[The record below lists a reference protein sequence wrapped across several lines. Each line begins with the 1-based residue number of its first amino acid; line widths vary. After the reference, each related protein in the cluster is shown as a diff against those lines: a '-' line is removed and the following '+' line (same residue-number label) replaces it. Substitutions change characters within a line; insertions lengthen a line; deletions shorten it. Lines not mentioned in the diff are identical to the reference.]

1 MKTFF
6 IKNYVLFENFQKLCQ
21 GKKIKFI
28 FRIFE
33 AMNNHFFDLIEH
45 TNRSVFL
52 TGKAGTGKTT
62 FLNDFVKRT
71 KKKYIVVAPTGIAAI
86 NAGGVTIHSM
96 FGLPLRTFLPTTD
109 RIDGSLANNI
119 ADLMPHF
126 KYRKD
131 KLKLLREIEV
141 LIIDEVS
148 MLRADVLDMMDF
160 SLRFIR
166 RNNQRFGGVQML
178 FIGDLYQLPPVV
190 RDEHILKICYDSP
203 FFFDSLAVK
212 DIPLLTIELT
222 KVYRQSDEDF
232 LEILNAIR
240 DGDTANIDF
249 DLLNKRY
256 DPDFDMGNESYVY
269 LCSHNKMADEINQE
283 KLAEIKV
290 TPNTYEAKLFGDF
303 KENQYPNEQ
312 FLELKIGAQVMFI
325 RNDISGEKK
334 YFNGKL
340 GEISAL
346 DENEIKVVL
355 DGSER
360 EITVKRE
367 VWEQK
372 KYFLDTE
379 KNIQEEVL
387 GSFEQFPIKLAW
399 AVTIHKSQGLTFD
412 KVIIDAGKSFTAGQV
427 YVALS
432 RCRTLEGIVLKSRIT
447 PDVIF
452 KDNRI
457 LQFQGNTLA
466 NDNVEAILN
475 KEKYDY
481 SIRKVLRTVNC
492 LWFLKEVEDWNQLSI
507 TTKSIDHVKTKQL
520 YVQLKHEIVN
530 LGKIF
535 EKLERVISQKVN
547 NFIEQKEE
555 WSEIENKTKGAV
567 NFFFVEIR
575 DKVFNPLKEFYAE
588 IKGAKGLKQYNEEFR
603 NWLED
608 IEEYLNSL
616 KEAYLLETKLLDEKN
631 DKEISMKIAKVP
643 SQVLTF
649 QLFEQGKTIGEIAL
663 ERGLVKETVIGHL
676 AKFAEQGLLD
686 IARVITSDKIKAFET
701 EFYKNPHETLS
712 DWKNALPSSFE
723 FNEIRILINH
733 YNFLK
738 DKNKA

>member
-1 MKTFF
+1 MR
-6 IKNYVLFENFQKLCQ
+6 NF
-21 GKKIKFI
+21 G
-28 FRIFE
+28 

-62 FLNDFVKRT
+62 FLNDFVKKTR
-71 KKKYIVVAPTGIAAI
+71 KKYIVVAPTGIAAI

-131 KLKLLREIEV
+131 KLKLLREVEV

-190 RDEHILKICYDSP
+190 RDEHILKICYHSP
-203 FFFDSLAVK
+203 FFFDSHAVK

-222 KVYRQSDEDF
+222 KVYRQSDEKF
-232 LEILNAIR
+232 LDILNAIR
-240 DGDTANIDF
+240 DGDVANINF
-249 DLLNKRY
+249 DVLNERY
-256 DPDFDMGNESYVY
+256 DPDFKAGTDSYVY
-269 LCSHNKMADEINQE
+269 LCSHNKMADEINQQ
-283 KLAEIKV
+283 KLEEIDLTVK
-290 TPNTYEAKLFGDF
+290 TYEAKLFGDF
-303 KENQYPNEQ
+303 KENQFPNEQ
-312 FLELKIGAQVMFI
+312 FLELKVGAQVMFI

-340 GEISAL
+340 GEIMSL
-346 DENEIKVVL
+346 DDNEIKVVL

-360 EITVKRE
+360 EIVVKRE

-379 KNIQEEVL
+379 KNIKEEVL

-412 KVIIDAGKSFTAGQV
+412 NVIIDAGKSFTAGQV

-432 RCRTLEGIVLKSRIT
+432 RCRTLEGIVLKSKIT
-447 PDVIF
+447 PEVIF

-457 LQFQGNTLA
+457 LQFQGNTFA

-475 KEKYDY
+475 REKYDY
-481 SIRKVLRTVNC
+481 SIKKVLRTVNC
-492 LWFLKEVEDWNQLSI
+492 LWFLNEVEEWNKLSI
-507 TTKSIDHVKTKQL
+507 TTKSIDHVKTNQL
-520 YVQLKHEIVN
+520 YLQLKHEIVN

-547 NFIEQKEE
+547 NFIENKEE
-555 WSEIENKTKGAV
+555 WSEIEGKTKGAV
-567 NFFFVEIR
+567 NFFFTEIR

-588 IKGAKGLKQYNEEFR
+588 IKGTKGLKQYNEEFR
-603 NWLED
+603 DWLED
-608 IEEYLNSL
+608 TEEYLNSL
-616 KEAYLLETKLLDEKN
+616 KEVHLLETKLLDEKN
-631 DKEISMKIAKVP
+631 DKEINLKIAKVP

-649 QLFEQGKTIGEIAL
+649 QLFEQGKTIGEIAM

-686 IARVITSDKIKAFET
+686 ISRVITSDKIKAFEN
-701 EFYKNPHETLS
+701 EFYKNPHETLTE
-712 DWKNALPSSFE
+712 WKNALPNDFE

-733 YNFLK
+733 YTFK
-738 DKNKA
+738 KEKNDSM

>member
-1 MKTFF
+1 
-6 IKNYVLFENFQKLCQ
+6 
-21 GKKIKFI
+21 
-28 FRIFE
+28 
-33 AMNNHFFDLIEH
+33 MNNHFFDLIEH

-62 FLNDFVKRT
+62 FLNDFVKKTR
-71 KKKYIVVAPTGIAAI
+71 KKYIVVAPTGIAAI

-131 KLKLLREIEV
+131 KLKLLREVEV

-190 RDEHILKICYDSP
+190 RDEHILKMCYQSP
-203 FFFDSLAVK
+203 FFFDSLAIK

-222 KVYRQSDEDF
+222 KVYRQSDEKF
-232 LEILNAIR
+232 LDILNAIR
-240 DGDTANIDF
+240 DGDVANINF
-249 DLLNKRY
+249 EELNKRY
-256 DPDFDMGNESYVY
+256 DPDFKAGTESYVY

-283 KLAEIKV
+283 KLEEIDLTVK
-290 TPNTYEAKLFGDF
+290 TYEAKLFGDF
-303 KENQYPNEQ
+303 KENQFPNEQ
-312 FLELKIGAQVMFI
+312 FLELKVGAQVMFI
-325 RNDISGEKK
+325 RNDITGEKK

-346 DENEIKVVL
+346 DDNEIKVVL
-355 DGSER
+355 NGSER

-379 KNIQEEVL
+379 KNIKEEVL

-412 KVIIDAGKSFTAGQV
+412 NVIIDAGKSFTAGQV

-432 RCRTLEGIVLKSRIT
+432 RCRTLEGIVLKSKIT
-447 PDVIF
+447 PEVIF

-457 LQFQGNTLA
+457 LQFQGSTLA

-475 KEKYDY
+475 REKYDY
-481 SIRKVLRTVNC
+481 SIKKVLRTVNC
-492 LWFLKEVEDWNQLSI
+492 LWFLNEVEEWNKLSI
-507 TTKSIDHVKTKQL
+507 TTKSIDHVKTNQL
-520 YVQLKHEIVN
+520 YLQLKHEIVN

-547 NFIEQKEE
+547 NFIENKEE
-555 WSEIENKTKGAV
+555 WSEIESKTKGAV
-567 NFFFVEIR
+567 NFFFTEIR

-608 IEEYLNSL
+608 TEEYLNSL
-616 KEAYLLETKLLDEKN
+616 KEIHLLETKLLDEKN
-631 DKEISMKIAKVP
+631 DKEINLKIAKVP

-649 QLFEQGKTIGEIAL
+649 QLFEQGKTIGEIAM

-686 IARVITSDKIKAFET
+686 ISRVITSDKIKAFEK
-701 EFYKNPHETLS
+701 EFYENPHETLTE
-712 DWKNALPSSFE
+712 WKNALPNDFE

-733 YNFLK
+733 YNFK
-738 DKNKA
+738 KEKER

>member
-1 MKTFF
+1 
-6 IKNYVLFENFQKLCQ
+6 
-21 GKKIKFI
+21 
-28 FRIFE
+28 
-33 AMNNHFFDLIEH
+33 MNNHFFDLIEH

-62 FLNDFVKRT
+62 FLNDFVKKTR
-71 KKKYIVVAPTGIAAI
+71 KKYIVVAPTGIAAI

-131 KLKLLREIEV
+131 KLKLLREVEV

-190 RDEHILKICYDSP
+190 RDEHILKICYHSP
-203 FFFDSLAVK
+203 FFFDSHAVK

-222 KVYRQSDEDF
+222 KVYRQSDEKF
-232 LEILNAIR
+232 LDILNAIR
-240 DGDTANIDF
+240 DGDVANINF
-249 DLLNKRY
+249 DVLNERY
-256 DPDFDMGNESYVY
+256 DPDFKAGTDSYVY
-269 LCSHNKMADEINQE
+269 LCSHNKMADEINQQ
-283 KLAEIKV
+283 KLEEIDLTVK
-290 TPNTYEAKLFGDF
+290 TYEAKLFGDF
-303 KENQYPNEQ
+303 KENQFPNEQ
-312 FLELKIGAQVMFI
+312 FLELKVGAQVMFI

-340 GEISAL
+340 GEIMSL
-346 DENEIKVVL
+346 DDNEIKVVL

-360 EITVKRE
+360 EIVVKRE

-379 KNIQEEVL
+379 KNIKEEVL

-412 KVIIDAGKSFTAGQV
+412 NVIIDAGKSFTAGQV

-432 RCRTLEGIVLKSRIT
+432 RCRTLEGIVLKSKIT
-447 PDVIF
+447 PEVIF

-457 LQFQGNTLA
+457 LQFQGNTFA

-475 KEKYDY
+475 REKYDY
-481 SIRKVLRTVNC
+481 SIKKVLRTVNC
-492 LWFLKEVEDWNQLSI
+492 LWFLNEVEEWNKLSI
-507 TTKSIDHVKTKQL
+507 TTKSIDHVKTNQL
-520 YVQLKHEIVN
+520 YLQLKHEIVN

-547 NFIEQKEE
+547 NFIENKEE
-555 WSEIENKTKGAV
+555 WSEIEGKTKGAV
-567 NFFFVEIR
+567 NFFFTEIR

-588 IKGAKGLKQYNEEFR
+588 IKGTKGLKQYNEEFR
-603 NWLED
+603 DWLED
-608 IEEYLNSL
+608 TEEYLNSL
-616 KEAYLLETKLLDEKN
+616 KEVHLLETKLLDEKN
-631 DKEISMKIAKVP
+631 DKEINLKIAKVP

-649 QLFEQGKTIGEIAL
+649 QLFEQGKTIGEIAM

-686 IARVITSDKIKAFET
+686 ISRVITSDKIKAFEN
-701 EFYKNPHETLS
+701 EFYKNPHETLTE
-712 DWKNALPSSFE
+712 WKNALPNDFE

-733 YNFLK
+733 YTFK
-738 DKNKA
+738 KEKNDSM

>member
-1 MKTFF
+1 
-6 IKNYVLFENFQKLCQ
+6 
-21 GKKIKFI
+21 
-28 FRIFE
+28 
-33 AMNNHFFDLIEH
+33 MNNHFFDLIEH

-62 FLNDFVKRT
+62 FLNDFVKKTR
-71 KKKYIVVAPTGIAAI
+71 KKYIVVAPTGIAAI

-131 KLKLLREIEV
+131 KLKLLREVEV

-190 RDEHILKICYDSP
+190 RDEHILKICYQSP
-203 FFFDSLAVK
+203 FFFDSHAVK

-222 KVYRQSDEDF
+222 KVYRQSDEKF
-232 LEILNAIR
+232 LDILNAIR
-240 DGDTANIDF
+240 DGDVANINF
-249 DLLNKRY
+249 DVLNERY
-256 DPDFDMGNESYVY
+256 DPDFKAGTDSYVY
-269 LCSHNKMADEINQE
+269 LCSHNRMADEINQQ
-283 KLAEIKV
+283 KLEEIDLTVK
-290 TPNTYEAKLFGDF
+290 TYEAKLFGDF
-303 KENQYPNEQ
+303 KENQFPNEQ
-312 FLELKIGAQVMFI
+312 FLELKVGAQVMFI
-325 RNDISGEKK
+325 RNDITGEKK

-340 GEISAL
+340 GEIISL
-346 DENEIKVVL
+346 DDNEIKVVL

-360 EITVKRE
+360 EIVVKRE

-379 KNIQEEVL
+379 KNIKEEVL

-412 KVIIDAGKSFTAGQV
+412 NVIIDAGKSFTAGQV

-432 RCRTLEGIVLKSRIT
+432 RCRTLEGIVLKSKIT
-447 PDVIF
+447 PEVIF

-457 LQFQGNTLA
+457 LQFQGNTFA

-475 KEKYDY
+475 REKYDY
-481 SIRKVLRTVNC
+481 SIKKVLRTVNC
-492 LWFLKEVEDWNQLSI
+492 LWFLHEVEEWNKLSI
-507 TTKSIDHVKTKQL
+507 TTKSIDHVKTNQL
-520 YVQLKHEIVN
+520 YLQLKHEIVN

-547 NFIEQKEE
+547 NFIENKEE
-555 WSEIENKTKGAV
+555 WNEIESKTKGAV
-567 NFFFVEIR
+567 NFFFTEIR
-575 DKVFNPLKEFYAE
+575 DKVFSPLKEFYAE
-588 IKGAKGLKQYNEEFR
+588 VKGTKGLKQYNEEFR
-603 NWLED
+603 DWLED
-608 IEEYLNSL
+608 TEEYLNNL
-616 KEAYLLETKLLDEKN
+616 KEAHLLETKLLDEKN
-631 DKEISMKIAKVP
+631 DKEINLTIAKVP

-649 QLFEQGKTIGEIAL
+649 QLFEQGKTIGEIAM

-686 IARVITSDKIKAFET
+686 ISRIITSDKIKAFEDL
-701 EFYKNPHETLS
+701 FYKNPQETLTE
-712 DWKNALPSSFE
+712 WKNALPNEFE

-733 YNFLK
+733 YNFK
-738 DKNKA
+738 KERAK

>member
-1 MKTFF
+1 
-6 IKNYVLFENFQKLCQ
+6 
-21 GKKIKFI
+21 
-28 FRIFE
+28 
-33 AMNNHFFDLIEH
+33 MNNHFFDLIEY
-45 TNRSVFL
+45 TSRSVFL

-62 FLNDFVKRT
+62 FLNEFVKKT
-71 KKKYIVVAPTGIAAI
+71 KKKHIVVAPTGIAAI

-109 RIDGSLANNI
+109 RIDSSLANNI
-119 ADLMPHF
+119 IDLQQHF

-131 KLKLLREIEV
+131 KLKLLREVEV

-190 RDEHILKICYDSP
+190 RDEHVLKMFYNSP
-203 FFFDSLAVK
+203 FFFDSLAIK

-222 KVYRQSDEDF
+222 KVYRQTDQEF

-240 DGDTANIDF
+240 DGDVANIDF
-249 DLLNKRY
+249 DHLNERY
-256 DPDFDMGNESYVY
+256 DPGFEAGEEPYVY
-269 LCSHNKMADEINQE
+269 LCSHNKMADDINQE
-283 KLAEIKV
+283 KLKDIKV
-290 TPNTYEAKLFGDF
+290 SPKSYEAKLFGEF
-303 KENQYPNEQ
+303 KENQFPNEQ
-312 FLELKIGAQVMFI
+312 FLELKVGAQVMFI
-325 RNDISGEKK
+325 RNDITGEKK

-340 GEISAL
+340 GEISSL
-346 DENEIKVVL
+346 DENEVKVIL
-355 DGSER
+355 EGSER

-372 KYFLDTE
+372 KYSLDTD
-379 KNIQEEVL
+379 KNIKEEVL

-432 RCRTLEGIVLKSRIT
+432 RCRTLEGIILKSKIT
-447 PDVIF
+447 PEVIF

-457 LQFQGNTLA
+457 LKFQGETQA
-466 NDNVEAILN
+466 NDNVESILN
-475 KEKYDY
+475 QEKYDY
-481 SIRKVLRTVNC
+481 SIRKVLRTVDC
-492 LWFLKEVEDWNQLSI
+492 QWFLKEVEQWNNLSI
-507 TTKSIDHVKTKQL
+507 VTKSIDRTKSNQL
-520 YVQLKHEIVN
+520 YLQLKRDVLN

-535 EKLERVISQKVN
+535 EKLERIIFQKVN
-547 NFIEQKEE
+547 LFIEKKED
-555 WSEIENKTKGAV
+555 WSEIESKSKGAV
-567 NFFFVEIR
+567 NFFFSEIR

-588 IKGAKGLKQYNEEFR
+588 IKGAKGLKQYNEELK

-616 KEAYLLETKLLDEKN
+616 KEIHLLETKLLDEKN
-631 DKEISMKIAKVP
+631 DKEVSMKIAKVP

-649 QLFEQGKTIGEIAL
+649 QLFEQGKTISEIAM

-686 IARVITSDKIKAFET
+686 IARVITSDKIKVFKEMFHRDPKENLT
-701 EFYKNPHETLS
+701 
-712 DWKNALPSSFE
+712 DWKTALPNDFE

-733 YNFLK
+733 FTYQK
-738 DKNKA
+738 EQGK

>member
-1 MKTFF
+1 
-6 IKNYVLFENFQKLCQ
+6 
-21 GKKIKFI
+21 
-28 FRIFE
+28 
-33 AMNNHFFDLIEH
+33 MNNDFFDLIEH

-71 KKKYIVVAPTGIAAI
+71 HKKHIVVAPTGIAAI

-109 RIDGSLANNI
+109 RIDTSMANNI

-131 KLKLLREIEV
+131 KLKILREVEII
-141 LIIDEVS
+141 IIDEVS

-190 RDEHILKICYDSP
+190 RDEHILKICYNSP
-203 FFFDSLAVK
+203 FFFDSHAIK
-212 DIPLLTIELT
+212 EIPLITIELT

-232 LEILNAIR
+232 LAILNAIR
-240 DGDTANIDF
+240 DGDVANIDF
-249 DLLNKRY
+249 DHLNERY
-256 DPDFDMGNESYVY
+256 DPDFEMGEEPYVY
-269 LCSHNKMADEINQE
+269 LCSHNKMADDINQE
-283 KLAEIKV
+283 KLDELKV
-290 TPNTYEAKLFGDF
+290 SPKTYEAKLFGEF
-303 KENQYPNEQ
+303 KENQFPNEQ
-312 FLELKIGAQVMFI
+312 FLDLKIGAQIMFI

-346 DENEIKVVL
+346 DENEIKVIL

-372 KYFLDTE
+372 KYFLDTD
-379 KNIQEEVL
+379 KNIKEEVL

-412 KVIIDAGKSFTAGQV
+412 RVIIDAGKSFTAGQV

-432 RCRTLEGIVLKSRIT
+432 RCRTLEGIVLKSKIT
-447 PDVIF
+447 PEVIF

-457 LQFQGNTLA
+457 LHFHSDTVA
-466 NDNVEAILN
+466 NDKVEAILN
-475 KEKYDY
+475 NEKYDY
-481 SIRKVLRTVNC
+481 SIRKVLRTVDSQW
-492 LWFLKEVEDWNQLSI
+492 LLKEVEDWNKLSVA
-507 TTKSIDHVKTKQL
+507 TKSIDHLKTNQL
-520 YVQLKHEIVN
+520 YKQLKHEIVN

-547 NFIEQKEE
+547 NFIEKKEE
-555 WSEIENKTKGAV
+555 WSEIESKTKGAV
-567 NFFFVEIR
+567 NFFFTEIR
-575 DKVFNPLKEFYAE
+575 DKFFSPLKDFYAE
-588 IKGAKGLKQYNEEFR
+588 IKGTKGLKQYNEEFR
-603 NWLED
+603 VWLED

-616 KEAYLLETKLLDEKN
+616 KEIHLLETKLLDEKN
-631 DKEISMKIAKVP
+631 NQEVSMKIAKVP

-649 QLFEQGKTIGEIAL
+649 QLFEQGKTISEIAL

-686 IARVITSDKIKAFET
+686 ISRVITSDKIKAFEDVFKT
-701 EFYKNPHETLS
+701 NPKETLTE
-712 DWKNALPSSFE
+712 WKNALPSDFE

-733 YNFLK
+733 FNYQK
-738 DKNKA
+738 EKGKV

>member
-1 MKTFF
+1 
-6 IKNYVLFENFQKLCQ
+6 
-21 GKKIKFI
+21 
-28 FRIFE
+28 
-33 AMNNHFFDLIEH
+33 MNNHFFDLIEH

-71 KKKYIVVAPTGIAAI
+71 RKKHIVVAPTGIAAI

-96 FGLPLRTFLPTTD
+96 FGLPLRTFLPTTE
-109 RIDGSLANNI
+109 RIDTSLANNI

-131 KLKLLREIEV
+131 KLKLLREVEII
-141 LIIDEVS
+141 IIDEVS

-190 RDEHILKICYDSP
+190 RDEHILKMFYNSP
-203 FFFDSLAVK
+203 FFFDSLAIK
-212 DIPLLTIELT
+212 EIPLITIELT
-222 KVYRQSDEDF
+222 KVYRQTDEEF
-232 LEILNAIR
+232 LDILNAIR
-240 DGDTANIDF
+240 DGNVANIDF
-249 DLLNKRY
+249 EHLNERY
-256 DPDFDMGNESYVY
+256 DPDFEIGNESYVY
-269 LCSHNKMADEINQE
+269 LCSHNKMADEINVE

-290 TPNTYEAKLFGDF
+290 DAKTYEAKLFGEF
-303 KENQYPNEQ
+303 KENQFPNEQ
-312 FLELKIGAQVMFI
+312 FLELKIGAQIMFI

-346 DENEIKVVL
+346 DENEIKVIL

-360 EITVKRE
+360 EIVVKRE

-379 KNIQEEVL
+379 KNIKEEVL

-432 RCRTLEGIVLKSRIT
+432 RCRTLEGIVLKSKIT
-447 PDVIF
+447 PEIIF

-457 LQFQGNTLA
+457 LHFHSDTVA
-466 NDNVEAILN
+466 NDHVENILN

-481 SIRKVLRTVNC
+481 SIRKVLRTLDCV
-492 LWFLKEVEDWNQLSI
+492 WFLKEVEEWNKLSI
-507 TTKSIDHVKTKQL
+507 TTKSIDVFKTNQL
-520 YVQLKHEIVN
+520 YQQLKPEIVN

-555 WSEIENKTKGAV
+555 WSEIESKTKGAV
-567 NFFFVEIR
+567 NFFFTEIR

-588 IKGAKGLKQYNEEFR
+588 IKGSKGLKQYNEEFR
-603 NWLED
+603 VWLED

-616 KEAYLLETKLLDEKN
+616 KEIHLLETKLLDEKN
-631 DKEISMKIAKVP
+631 DKEVSMKIAKVP

-649 QLFEQGKTIGEIAL
+649 QLFEQGKTISEIAM

-686 IARVITSDKIKAFET
+686 ISRVITTDKIKAFE
-701 EFYKNPHETLS
+701 EIFYKDPKETLTE
-712 DWKNALPSSFE
+712 WKNVLPNDFE

-733 YNFLK
+733 FNYQK
-738 DKNKA
+738 EKSK

>member
-1 MKTFF
+1 
-6 IKNYVLFENFQKLCQ
+6 
-21 GKKIKFI
+21 
-28 FRIFE
+28 
-33 AMNNHFFDLIEH
+33 MNNHFFDLIEH

-62 FLNDFVKRT
+62 FLNEFVKKTR
-71 KKKYIVVAPTGIAAI
+71 KKHIVVAPTGIAAI

-109 RIDGSLANNI
+109 RIDGSLGNNI
-119 ADLMPHF
+119 ADLQQHF

-131 KLKLLREIEV
+131 KLKLLREVEV

-190 RDEHILKICYDSP
+190 RDEHILKMFYQSP
-203 FFFDSLAVK
+203 FFFDSLAIK

-222 KVYRQSDEDF
+222 KVYRQTDEEF

-240 DGDTANIDF
+240 DGDVANIDF
-249 DLLNKRY
+249 EHLNERFN
-256 DPDFDMGNESYVY
+256 PDFNAGEDSYIY
-269 LCSHNKMADEINQE
+269 LCSHNKLADDINQQ

-290 TPNTYEAKLFGDF
+290 SPATFEAKLFGEF

-346 DENEIKVVL
+346 DEKEIKVVL
-355 DGSER
+355 EGSDR

-372 KYFLDTE
+372 KYSLDGE
-379 KNIQEEVL
+379 KNIKEEVL

-432 RCRTLEGIVLKSRIT
+432 RCRTLEGIVLKSKIT
-447 PDVIF
+447 PEVIF

-457 LQFQGNTLA
+457 LQFQGATFA
-466 NDNVEAILN
+466 NDSVKEILN
-475 KEKYDY
+475 REKYDY
-481 SIRKVLRTVNC
+481 SIRKVLRSVDSQW
-492 LWFLKEVEDWNQLSI
+492 LLREVELWNNLSI
-507 TTKSIDHVKTKQL
+507 TTKSIDHAKSKQL
-520 YVQLKHEIVN
+520 YFQLKRDVVN

-535 EKLERVISQKVN
+535 EKLERIIFQKVN
-547 NFIEQKEE
+547 NFINQTEE
-555 WSEIENKTKGAV
+555 WSEIESKTKGAV
-567 NFFFVEIR
+567 NFFFSEVK
-575 DKVFNPLKEFYAE
+575 DKIFSPLKEFYSE
-588 IKGAKGLKQYNEEFR
+588 IKGVKGLKNYNEELR
-603 NWLED
+603 SWLED
-608 IEEYLNSL
+608 IEEYLNGL
-616 KEAYLLETKLLDEKN
+616 KAAHLLETKLLDEKN
-631 DKEISMKIAKVP
+631 DKEVSMKIAKVP

-649 QLFEQGKTIGEIAL
+649 QLFEQGKTISEIAL
-663 ERGLVKETVIGHL
+663 ERGLVKETVLGHL
-676 AKFAEQGLLD
+676 ARFAEQGLLD
-686 IARVITSDKIKAFET
+686 LSRVITSDKIKTFEKAFKT
-701 EFYKNPHETLS
+701 DPKETLNE
-712 DWKNALPSSFE
+712 WKTALPNDFD

-733 YNFLK
+733 YTFLK
-738 DKNKA
+738 EKGK

>member
-1 MKTFF
+1 
-6 IKNYVLFENFQKLCQ
+6 
-21 GKKIKFI
+21 
-28 FRIFE
+28 
-33 AMNNHFFDLIEH
+33 MNNHFFDLIEH

-62 FLNDFVKRT
+62 FLNDFVKKTR
-71 KKKYIVVAPTGIAAI
+71 KKYIVVAPTGIAAI

-131 KLKLLREIEV
+131 KLKLLREVEV

-190 RDEHILKICYDSP
+190 RDEHILKMCYQSP
-203 FFFDSLAVK
+203 FFFDSLAIK

-222 KVYRQSDEDF
+222 KVYRQSDEKF

-240 DGDTANIDF
+240 DGDVANINFED
-249 DLLNKRY
+249 LNKRY
-256 DPDFDMGNESYVY
+256 DPDFKTGTESYVY

-283 KLAEIKV
+283 KLEEINLTVK
-290 TPNTYEAKLFGDF
+290 TYEAKLFGDF
-303 KENQYPNEQ
+303 KENQFPNEQ
-312 FLELKIGAQVMFI
+312 FLELKVGAQVMFI
-325 RNDISGEKK
+325 RNDITGEKK

-346 DENEIKVVL
+346 DDNEIKVVL

-379 KNIQEEVL
+379 KNIKEEVL

-432 RCRTLEGIVLKSRIT
+432 RCRTLEGIVLKSKIT
-447 PDVIF
+447 PEVIF

-457 LQFQGNTLA
+457 LQFQGDTFA

-481 SIRKVLRTVNC
+481 SIKKVLRTVNC
-492 LWFLKEVEDWNQLSI
+492 LWFLQEVEDWNKLSI
-507 TTKSIDHVKTKQL
+507 TTKNIDHVKTNQL
-520 YVQLKHEIVN
+520 YLQLKHEIVS

-547 NFIEQKEE
+547 NFIENKEE
-555 WSEIENKTKGAV
+555 WSDIESKTKGAV
-567 NFFFVEIR
+567 NFFFIEIR

-588 IKGAKGLKQYNEEFR
+588 IKGTKGLKQYNEAFR
-603 NWLED
+603 DWLED
-608 IEEYLNSL
+608 TEEYLNNL
-616 KEAYLLETKLLDEKN
+616 KEAHLLETKLLDEKN
-631 DKEISMKIAKVP
+631 NKEINLKIAKVP

-649 QLFEQGKTIGEIAL
+649 QLFEEGKTIGEIAL

-686 IARVITSDKIKAFET
+686 ISRVITSDKIKAFEK
-701 EFYKNPHETLS
+701 EFYENPHESLTE
-712 DWKNALPSSFE
+712 WKNALPNDFE

-733 YNFLK
+733 YNFK
-738 DKNKA
+738 KKKNKTV

>member
-1 MKTFF
+1 
-6 IKNYVLFENFQKLCQ
+6 
-21 GKKIKFI
+21 
-28 FRIFE
+28 
-33 AMNNHFFDLIEH
+33 MNNHFFDLLEH

-71 KKKYIVVAPTGIAAI
+71 RKKHIVVAPTGIAAI

-109 RIDGSLANNI
+109 RIDTSLANNI

-131 KLKLLREIEV
+131 KLKLLREVEI

-148 MLRADVLDMMDF
+148 MLRSDVLDMMDF

-190 RDEHILKICYDSP
+190 RDEHILKMYYNSP
-203 FFFDSLAVK
+203 FFFDSLAIK
-212 DIPLLTIELT
+212 DIPLITIELT
-222 KVYRQSDEDF
+222 KVYRQTDQEF

-240 DGDTANIDF
+240 DGDVANIDF
-249 DLLNKRY
+249 NHLNERY
-256 DPDFDMGNESYVY
+256 DPNFEMGTDSYVY

-290 TPNTYEAKLFGDF
+290 DARSYEAKLFGEF
-303 KENQYPNEQ
+303 KENQFPNEQ
-312 FLELKIGAQVMFI
+312 FLDLKMGAQVMFI

-346 DENEIKVVL
+346 DENEIKVIL
-355 DGSER
+355 DGSDR

-372 KYFLDTE
+372 KYFLDTD
-379 KNIQEEVL
+379 KNIKEEVL

-432 RCRTLEGIVLKSRIT
+432 RCRTLEGIVLKSKIT
-447 PDVIF
+447 PEVIF

-457 LQFQGNTLA
+457 LHFHTDTVA
-466 NDNVEAILN
+466 NDNVENILN

-481 SIRKVLRTVNC
+481 SIKKVLRTVDSQW
-492 LWFLKEVEDWNQLSI
+492 LLKEVEEWNRLSI
-507 TTKSIDHVKTKQL
+507 VTKSIDHVKANQL
-520 YVQLKHEIVN
+520 YLQLKHETVN

-547 NFIEQKEE
+547 NFIENKEE
-555 WSEIENKTKGAV
+555 WSDIESKTKGAV
-567 NFFFVEIR
+567 NFFFTEIK
-575 DKVFNPLKEFYAE
+575 DKIFSPLKEFYAE
-588 IKGAKGLKQYNEEFR
+588 IKGAKGLKQYNEELR

-616 KEAYLLETKLLDEKN
+616 KEIHLLETRLLDEKN
-631 DKEISMKIAKVP
+631 DKEVSMKIAKVP

-649 QLFEQGKTIGEIAL
+649 QLFEQGKTIAEIAL

-686 IARVITSDKIKAFET
+686 ISRVITSDKIKTFEGV
-701 EFYKNPHETLS
+701 FHRDPKETLTE
-712 DWKNALPSSFE
+712 WKNVLPSDFE

-733 YNFLK
+733 FNYQK
-738 DKNKA
+738 EKGK

>member
-1 MKTFF
+1 
-6 IKNYVLFENFQKLCQ
+6 
-21 GKKIKFI
+21 
-28 FRIFE
+28 
-33 AMNNHFFDLIEH
+33 MNNNFFELIEH

-71 KKKYIVVAPTGIAAI
+71 RKKHIVIAPTGIAAI

-96 FGLPLRTFLPTTD
+96 FGLPLRTFLPTTE
-109 RIDGSLANNI
+109 RIDTSMANNI

-131 KLKLLREIEV
+131 KLKLLREVEV
-141 LIIDEVS
+141 IIIDEVS

-203 FFFDSLAVK
+203 FFFDSHAIK
-212 DIPLLTIELT
+212 EIPLITIELT

-232 LEILNAIR
+232 LAILNAIR
-240 DGDTANIDF
+240 DGDVDQIDF
-249 DLLNKRY
+249 DSLNERY
-256 DPDFDMGNESYVY
+256 DPGFDAKDEPYVY
-269 LCSHNKMADEINQE
+269 LCSHNKMADDINQE
-283 KLAEIKV
+283 KLDQIKS
-290 TPNTYEAKLFGDF
+290 TATTYEAKLFGEF
-303 KENQYPNEQ
+303 RENQFPNEQ
-312 FLELKIGAQVMFI
+312 FLDLKIGAQIMFI
-325 RNDISGEKK
+325 RNDISGEKR

-346 DENEIKVVL
+346 EENDIKVIL

-372 KYFLDTE
+372 KYFLDQD
-379 KNIQEEVL
+379 KNIKEEVL

-412 KVIIDAGKSFTAGQV
+412 RVIIDAGKSFTAGQV

-432 RCRTLEGIVLKSRIT
+432 RCRTLEGIVLKSKIT
-447 PDVIF
+447 PEVIF

-457 LQFQGNTLA
+457 LKFQGDTHA
-466 NDNVEAILN
+466 NDHVEAILN

-481 SIRKVLRTVNC
+481 SIRKVLRT
-492 LWFLKEVEDWNQLSI
+492 LDSQWLLKEVEDWNRHSAE
-507 TTKSIDHVKTKQL
+507 TKSIDQVKTNQL
-520 YVQLKHEIVN
+520 YLQIRHEAVS

-535 EKLERVISQKVN
+535 EKLERIIFQKLN
-547 NFIEQKEE
+547 LFIENKEE
-555 WSEIENKTKGAV
+555 WSEIENKAKGAV
-567 NFFFVEIR
+567 NFFFTEVR
-575 DKVFNPLKEFYAE
+575 DKIFSPLKDFYAE

-603 NWLED
+603 VWLED
-608 IEEYLNSL
+608 LEEYLNSL
-616 KEAYLLETKLLDEKN
+616 KTVHLLESKLLEEKN

-649 QLFEQGKTIGEIAL
+649 QLFEQGKTIGEIAM

-686 IARVITSDKIKAFET
+686 ISRVITSDKIRAFE
-701 EFYKNPHETLS
+701 ELFYKDPKETLTE
-712 DWKNALPSSFE
+712 WKNALPSHFE

-733 YNFLK
+733 FNFQK
-738 DKNKA
+738 EKNRTS

>member
-1 MKTFF
+1 
-6 IKNYVLFENFQKLCQ
+6 
-21 GKKIKFI
+21 
-28 FRIFE
+28 
-33 AMNNHFFDLIEH
+33 MNNHFFDLIEH

-62 FLNDFVKRT
+62 FLNEFVKKTR
-71 KKKYIVVAPTGIAAI
+71 KKHIVVAPTGIAAI

-109 RIDGSLANNI
+109 RIDGSLGNNI
-119 ADLMPHF
+119 ADLQQHF

-131 KLKLLREIEV
+131 KLKLLREVEV

-190 RDEHILKICYDSP
+190 RDEHILKMFYNSP
-203 FFFDSLAVK
+203 FFFDSLAIK

-222 KVYRQSDEDF
+222 KVYRQTDENF
-232 LEILNAIR
+232 LEILNSIR
-240 DGDTANIDF
+240 DGDVANIDF
-249 DLLNKRY
+249 EHLNERY
-256 DPDFDMGNESYVY
+256 NPDFNAGEDSYIY
-269 LCSHNKMADEINQE
+269 LCSHNKLADDINQQ

-290 TPNTYEAKLFGDF
+290 SPATFEAKLFGEF

-334 YFNGKL
+334 YFNGKI

-346 DENEIKVVL
+346 DEKEIKVVL
-355 DGSER
+355 EGSER

-372 KYFLDTE
+372 KYSLDGE
-379 KNIQEEVL
+379 KNIKEEVL

-432 RCRTLEGIVLKSRIT
+432 RCRTLEGIVLKSKIT
-447 PDVIF
+447 PEVIF

-457 LQFQGNTLA
+457 LQFQGDTFA
-466 NDNVEAILN
+466 NDNVEEILN
-475 KEKYDY
+475 REKYDY
-481 SIRKVLRTVNC
+481 SIRKVLRSVDSQW
-492 LWFLKEVEDWNQLSI
+492 LLKEVELWNNLSI
-507 TTKSIDHVKTKQL
+507 TTKSIDHAKSKQL
-520 YVQLKHEIVN
+520 YLQLKRDVLN

-535 EKLERVISQKVN
+535 EKLERIIFQKVN
-547 NFIEQKEE
+547 NFINQTEE
-555 WSEIENKTKGAV
+555 WSEIESKTKGAV
-567 NFFFVEIR
+567 NFFFSEVK
-575 DKVFNPLKEFYAE
+575 DKIFSPLKEFYSE
-588 IKGAKGLKQYNEEFR
+588 IKGVKGLKNYNEELR
-603 NWLED
+603 SWLED

-616 KEAYLLETKLLDEKN
+616 KTAHLLETKLLDEKN
-631 DKEISMKIAKVP
+631 DKEVSMKIAKVP

-649 QLFEQGKTIGEIAL
+649 QLFEQGKTISEIAL
-663 ERGLVKETVIGHL
+663 ERGLVKETVLGHL
-676 AKFAEQGLLD
+676 ARFAEQGLLD
-686 IARVITSDKIKAFET
+686 LSRVITSDKIKTFEKAFKT
-701 EFYKNPHETLS
+701 DPKETLNE
-712 DWKNALPSSFE
+712 WKTALPNDFD

-738 DKNKA
+738 EKGK

>member
-1 MKTFF
+1 
-6 IKNYVLFENFQKLCQ
+6 
-21 GKKIKFI
+21 
-28 FRIFE
+28 
-33 AMNNHFFDLIEH
+33 MNNHFFDLIEH

-71 KKKYIVVAPTGIAAI
+71 RKKHIVVAPTGIAAI
-86 NAGGVTIHSM
+86 NAGGITIHSM

-109 RIDGSLANNI
+109 RIDTSMANNI

-131 KLKLLREIEV
+131 KLKLLREVEII
-141 LIIDEVS
+141 IIDEVS

-190 RDEHILKICYDSP
+190 RDEHILKICYNSP
-203 FFFDSLAVK
+203 FFFDSHAIK
-212 DIPLLTIELT
+212 EIPLITIELT

-232 LEILNAIR
+232 LAILNAIR
-240 DGDTANIDF
+240 DGDVANIDF
-249 DLLNKRY
+249 EHLNERY
-256 DPDFDMGNESYVY
+256 DPDFDMGDEPYVY
-269 LCSHNKMADEINQE
+269 LCSHNKMADDINQE
-283 KLAEIKV
+283 KLDELKIGSK
-290 TPNTYEAKLFGDF
+290 TYEAKLFGEF
-303 KENQYPNEQ
+303 RENQFPNEQ
-312 FLELKIGAQVMFI
+312 FLDLKIGAQIMFI

-346 DENEIKVVL
+346 DENEIKVIL

-372 KYFLDTE
+372 KYFLDTD
-379 KNIQEEVL
+379 KNIKEEVL

-412 KVIIDAGKSFTAGQV
+412 RVIIDAGKSFTAGQV

-432 RCRTLEGIVLKSRIT
+432 RCRTLEGIVLKSKIT
-447 PDVIF
+447 PEVIF

-457 LQFQGNTLA
+457 LYFHSDTVA
-466 NDNVEAILN
+466 NDKVEAILSN
-475 KEKYDY
+475 EKYDY
-481 SIRKVLRTVNC
+481 SIRKVLRTVDSQW
-492 LWFLKEVEDWNQLSI
+492 LLKEVEEWNKLSVA
-507 TTKSIDHVKTKQL
+507 TKSIDHLKTNQL
-520 YVQLKHEIVN
+520 YKQLKHEIVN

-535 EKLERVISQKVN
+535 EKLDRVISQKVN
-547 NFIEQKEE
+547 NFIEKKEE
-555 WSEIENKTKGAV
+555 WSEIESKTKGAV
-567 NFFFVEIR
+567 NFFFTEIR
-575 DKVFNPLKEFYAE
+575 DKVFNPLKDFYAE
-588 IKGAKGLKQYNEEFR
+588 IKGTKGLKQYNEEFR
-603 NWLED
+603 VWLED

-616 KEAYLLETKLLDEKN
+616 KEIHLLETKLLDEKN
-631 DKEISMKIAKVP
+631 NQEVSMKIAKVP

-649 QLFEQGKTIGEIAL
+649 QLFEQGKTISEIAL

-686 IARVITSDKIKAFET
+686 ISRVITSDKIKAFEGV
-701 EFYKNPHETLS
+701 FKNDPKETLTE
-712 DWKNALPSSFE
+712 WKNALPNDFE

-733 YNFLK
+733 FNYQK
-738 DKNKA
+738 EKGKI

>member
-1 MKTFF
+1 
-6 IKNYVLFENFQKLCQ
+6 
-21 GKKIKFI
+21 
-28 FRIFE
+28 
-33 AMNNHFFDLIEH
+33 MNNHFFDLIEH

-62 FLNDFVKRT
+62 FLNEFVKKTR
-71 KKKYIVVAPTGIAAI
+71 KKYIVVAPTGIAAI

-131 KLKLLREIEV
+131 KLKLLREVEV

-190 RDEHILKICYDSP
+190 RDEHILKICYESP
-203 FFFDSLAVK
+203 FFFDSHAIK

-222 KVYRQSDEDF
+222 KVYRQSDEKF
-232 LEILNAIR
+232 LDILNAIR
-240 DGDTANIDF
+240 DGDVANINF
-249 DLLNKRY
+249 DELNKRY
-256 DPDFDMGNESYVY
+256 DPDFKAGTESYVY

-283 KLAEIKV
+283 KLEEIDLTVK
-290 TPNTYEAKLFGDF
+290 TYEAKLFGDF
-303 KENQYPNEQ
+303 KENQFPNEQ
-312 FLELKIGAQVMFI
+312 FLELKVGAQIMFI
-325 RNDISGEKK
+325 RNDITGEKK

-346 DENEIKVVL
+346 DDNEIKVVL

-379 KNIQEEVL
+379 KNIKEEVL

-412 KVIIDAGKSFTAGQV
+412 NVIIDAGKSFTAGQV

-432 RCRTLEGIVLKSRIT
+432 RCRTLEGIVLKSKIT
-447 PDVIF
+447 PEVIF

-457 LQFQGNTLA
+457 LQFQGSTLA

-475 KEKYDY
+475 REKYDY
-481 SIRKVLRTVNC
+481 SIKKVLRTVNC
-492 LWFLKEVEDWNQLSI
+492 LWFLNEVEEWNKLSV
-507 TTKSIDHVKTKQL
+507 TTKNIDHVKTNQL
-520 YVQLKHEIVN
+520 YLQLKHETTN

-547 NFIEQKEE
+547 NFIENKEE
-555 WSEIENKTKGAV
+555 WSDIESKTKGAV
-567 NFFFVEIR
+567 NFFFTEIR

-608 IEEYLNSL
+608 TEEYLNSL
-616 KEAYLLETKLLDEKN
+616 KEIHLLETKLLDEKN
-631 DKEISMKIAKVP
+631 DKEISLKIAKVP

-686 IARVITSDKIKAFET
+686 ISRVITSDKIKAFEN
-701 EFYKNPHETLS
+701 EFYKNPHETLTE
-712 DWKNALPSSFE
+712 WKNALPNDFE

-733 YNFLK
+733 YNFK
-738 DKNKA
+738 KEKNNTM

>member
-1 MKTFF
+1 
-6 IKNYVLFENFQKLCQ
+6 
-21 GKKIKFI
+21 
-28 FRIFE
+28 
-33 AMNNHFFDLIEH
+33 MNNHFFDLIEH

-62 FLNDFVKRT
+62 FLNDFVKKTR
-71 KKKYIVVAPTGIAAI
+71 KKYIVVAPTGIAAI

-131 KLKLLREIEV
+131 KLKLLREVEV

-190 RDEHILKICYDSP
+190 RDEHILKICYQSP
-203 FFFDSLAVK
+203 FFFDSLAIK

-222 KVYRQSDEDF
+222 KVYRQSDEKF
-232 LEILNAIR
+232 LDILNAIR
-240 DGDTANIDF
+240 DGDVANINF
-249 DLLNKRY
+249 EELNKRY
-256 DPDFDMGNESYVY
+256 DPDFKAGTESYVY
-269 LCSHNKMADEINQE
+269 LCSHNKMADEINQK
-283 KLAEIKV
+283 KLEEIDLTVK
-290 TPNTYEAKLFGDF
+290 TYEAKLFGDF
-303 KENQYPNEQ
+303 KENQFPNEQ
-312 FLELKIGAQVMFI
+312 FLELKVGAQVMFI
-325 RNDISGEKK
+325 RNDITGEKK

-346 DENEIKVVL
+346 DDNEIKVIL

-379 KNIQEEVL
+379 KNIKEEVL

-412 KVIIDAGKSFTAGQV
+412 NVIIDAGKSFTAGQV

-432 RCRTLEGIVLKSRIT
+432 RCRTLEGIVLKSKIT
-447 PDVIF
+447 PEVIF

-457 LQFQGNTLA
+457 LQFQGDTFA
-466 NDNVEAILN
+466 NDSVEAILN
-475 KEKYDY
+475 REKYDY
-481 SIRKVLRTVNC
+481 SIKKVLRTVNC
-492 LWFLKEVEDWNQLSI
+492 LWFLNEVEEWNKLSI
-507 TTKSIDHVKTKQL
+507 TTKSIDHVKTNQL
-520 YVQLKHEIVN
+520 YLQLKHEIVN

-547 NFIEQKEE
+547 NFIENKEE
-555 WSEIENKTKGAV
+555 WSEIESKTKGAV
-567 NFFFVEIR
+567 NFFFTEIR
-575 DKVFNPLKEFYAE
+575 DKIFSPLKEFYAE

-608 IEEYLNSL
+608 TEEYLNSL
-616 KEAYLLETKLLDEKN
+616 KEIHLLETKLLDEKN
-631 DKEISMKIAKVP
+631 DKEINLKIAKVP

-649 QLFEQGKTIGEIAL
+649 QLFEQGKTIGEIAM

-686 IARVITSDKIKAFET
+686 ISRVITSDKIKAFEK
-701 EFYKNPHETLS
+701 EFYENPHETLTE
-712 DWKNALPSSFE
+712 WKNALPNDFE

-733 YNFLK
+733 YNFK
-738 DKNKA
+738 KEKNDSI

>member
-1 MKTFF
+1 
-6 IKNYVLFENFQKLCQ
+6 
-21 GKKIKFI
+21 
-28 FRIFE
+28 
-33 AMNNHFFDLIEH
+33 MNNHFFDLIEH

-62 FLNDFVKRT
+62 FLNEFVKKTR
-71 KKKYIVVAPTGIAAI
+71 KKHIVVAPTGIAAI

-109 RIDGSLANNI
+109 RIDGSLGNNI
-119 ADLMPHF
+119 ADLQQHF

-131 KLKLLREIEV
+131 KLKLLREVEV

-190 RDEHILKICYDSP
+190 RDEHILKMFYNSP
-203 FFFDSLAVK
+203 FFFDSLAIK

-222 KVYRQSDEDF
+222 KVYRQTDEEF

-240 DGDTANIDF
+240 DGDVANIDF
-249 DLLNKRY
+249 EHLNERFN
-256 DPDFDMGNESYVY
+256 PDFNAGEDSYIY
-269 LCSHNKMADEINQE
+269 LCSHNKLADDINQQ

-290 TPNTYEAKLFGDF
+290 SPATFEAKLFGEF

-334 YFNGKL
+334 YFNGKI

-346 DENEIKVVL
+346 DEKEIKVVL
-355 DGSER
+355 EGSER

-372 KYFLDTE
+372 KYSLDGE
-379 KNIQEEVL
+379 KNIKEEVL

-432 RCRTLEGIVLKSRIT
+432 RCRTLEGIVLKSKIT
-447 PDVIF
+447 PEVIF

-457 LQFQGNTLA
+457 LQFQGDTFA
-466 NDNVEAILN
+466 NDNVEEILN
-475 KEKYDY
+475 REKYDY
-481 SIRKVLRTVNC
+481 SIRKVLRSVDSQW
-492 LWFLKEVEDWNQLSI
+492 LLKEVELWNNLSI
-507 TTKSIDHVKTKQL
+507 TTKSIDHAKSKQL
-520 YVQLKHEIVN
+520 YLQLKRDVVN

-535 EKLERVISQKVN
+535 EKLERIIFQKVN
-547 NFIEQKEE
+547 NFINQTED
-555 WSEIENKTKGAV
+555 WSEIESKTRGAV
-567 NFFFVEIR
+567 NFFFSEVK
-575 DKVFNPLKEFYAE
+575 DKIFSPLKEFYSE
-588 IKGAKGLKQYNEEFR
+588 IKGVKGLKNYNEELR
-603 NWLED
+603 SWLED

-616 KEAYLLETKLLDEKN
+616 KTAHLLETKLLDEKN
-631 DKEISMKIAKVP
+631 DKEVSMKIAKVP

-649 QLFEQGKTIGEIAL
+649 QLFEQGKTISEIAL
-663 ERGLVKETVIGHL
+663 ERGLVKETVLGHL
-676 AKFAEQGLLD
+676 ARFAEQGLLD
-686 IARVITSDKIKAFET
+686 LSRVITSDKIKTFEKAFKT
-701 EFYKNPHETLS
+701 DPKETLNE
-712 DWKNALPSSFE
+712 WKTALPNDFD

-733 YNFLK
+733 FNFLK
-738 DKNKA
+738 EKGK

>member
-1 MKTFF
+1 
-6 IKNYVLFENFQKLCQ
+6 
-21 GKKIKFI
+21 
-28 FRIFE
+28 
-33 AMNNHFFDLIEH
+33 MNNHFFDLIEY
-45 TNRSVFL
+45 TSRSVFL

-62 FLNDFVKRT
+62 FLNEFVKKT
-71 KKKYIVVAPTGIAAI
+71 KKKHIVVAPTGIAAI

-109 RIDGSLANNI
+109 RIDSSLANNI
-119 ADLMPHF
+119 VDLQQHF

-131 KLKLLREIEV
+131 KLKLLREVEV

-190 RDEHILKICYDSP
+190 RDEHVLKMFYNSP
-203 FFFDSLAVK
+203 FFFDSLAIK

-222 KVYRQSDEDF
+222 KVYRQTDQEF

-240 DGDTANIDF
+240 DGDVANIDF
-249 DLLNKRY
+249 NHLNERY
-256 DPDFDMGNESYVY
+256 DPGFEAGEEPYVY
-269 LCSHNKMADEINQE
+269 LCSHNKMADDINQE
-283 KLAEIKV
+283 KLKDIKV
-290 TPNTYEAKLFGDF
+290 SPNTYEAKLFGEF
-303 KENQYPNEQ
+303 KENQFPNEQ

-340 GEISAL
+340 GEISSL

-355 DGSER
+355 EGSER

-372 KYFLDTE
+372 KYSLDTD
-379 KNIQEEVL
+379 KNIKEEVL

-432 RCRTLEGIVLKSRIT
+432 RCRTLEGIVLKSKIT
-447 PDVIF
+447 PEVIF

-457 LQFQGNTLA
+457 LKFQGETQA
-466 NDNVEAILN
+466 NDDVESILN
-475 KEKYDY
+475 QEKYDY
-481 SIRKVLRTVNC
+481 SIRKVLRTVDC
-492 LWFLKEVEDWNQLSI
+492 QWFLKEVEQWNNLSI
-507 TTKSIDHVKTKQL
+507 VTKSIDRTKSSQL
-520 YVQLKHEIVN
+520 YLQLKRDVLN

-535 EKLERVISQKVN
+535 EKLERIIFQKVN
-547 NFIEQKEE
+547 LFIEKKED
-555 WSEIENKTKGAV
+555 WSEIESKSKGAV
-567 NFFFVEIR
+567 NFFFTEIR

-588 IKGAKGLKQYNEEFR
+588 IKGAKGLKQYNEELK

-616 KEAYLLETKLLDEKN
+616 KEVHLLETKLLDEKN
-631 DKEISMKIAKVP
+631 DKEVSMKIAKVP

-649 QLFEQGKTIGEIAL
+649 QLFEQGKTISEIAM

-686 IARVITSDKIKAFET
+686 IARVITSDKIKTFQEM
-701 EFYKNPHETLS
+701 FHRDPKETLNE
-712 DWKNALPSSFE
+712 WKAALPNDFE

-733 YNFLK
+733 FTYQK
-738 DKNKA
+738 EKNNN

>member
-1 MKTFF
+1 
-6 IKNYVLFENFQKLCQ
+6 
-21 GKKIKFI
+21 
-28 FRIFE
+28 
-33 AMNNHFFDLIEH
+33 MNNHFFDLIEH

-62 FLNDFVKRT
+62 FLNDFVKKTR
-71 KKKYIVVAPTGIAAI
+71 KKYIVVAPTGIAAI

-131 KLKLLREIEV
+131 KLKLLREVEV

-190 RDEHILKICYDSP
+190 RDEHILKICYQSP
-203 FFFDSLAVK
+203 FFFDSLAIK

-222 KVYRQSDEDF
+222 KVYRQSDEKF
-232 LEILNAIR
+232 LDILNAIR
-240 DGDTANIDF
+240 DGDVANINF
-249 DLLNKRY
+249 EELNKRY
-256 DPDFDMGNESYVY
+256 DPDFKAGTESYVY

-283 KLAEIKV
+283 KLEEIDLTVK
-290 TPNTYEAKLFGDF
+290 TYEAKLFGDF
-303 KENQYPNEQ
+303 KENQFPNEQ
-312 FLELKIGAQVMFI
+312 FLELKVGAQVMFI
-325 RNDISGEKK
+325 RNDITGEKK

-346 DENEIKVVL
+346 DDNEIKVVL

-379 KNIQEEVL
+379 KNIKEEVL

-412 KVIIDAGKSFTAGQV
+412 NVIIDAGKSFTAGQV

-432 RCRTLEGIVLKSRIT
+432 RCRTLEGIVLKSKIT
-447 PDVIF
+447 PEVIF

-457 LQFQGNTLA
+457 LQFQGSTLA

-475 KEKYDY
+475 REKYDY
-481 SIRKVLRTVNC
+481 SIKKVLRTVNC
-492 LWFLKEVEDWNQLSI
+492 LWFLNEVEEWNKLSI
-507 TTKSIDHVKTKQL
+507 TTKSIDHVKTNQL
-520 YVQLKHEIVN
+520 YLQLKHEIVN

-547 NFIEQKEE
+547 NFIENKEE
-555 WSEIENKTKGAV
+555 WSEIESKTKGAV
-567 NFFFVEIR
+567 NFFFTEIR

-608 IEEYLNSL
+608 TEEYLNSL
-616 KEAYLLETKLLDEKN
+616 KEIHLLETKLLDEKN
-631 DKEISMKIAKVP
+631 DKEINLKIAKVP

-649 QLFEQGKTIGEIAL
+649 QLFEQGKTIGEIAM

-686 IARVITSDKIKAFET
+686 ISRVITSDKIKAFEK
-701 EFYKNPHETLS
+701 EFYENPHETLTE
-712 DWKNALPSSFE
+712 WKNALPNDFE

-733 YNFLK
+733 YNFK
-738 DKNKA
+738 KEKNDSI

>member
-1 MKTFF
+1 
-6 IKNYVLFENFQKLCQ
+6 
-21 GKKIKFI
+21 
-28 FRIFE
+28 
-33 AMNNHFFDLIEH
+33 MNNHFFDLIEY
-45 TNRSVFL
+45 TNRSIFL

-71 KKKYIVVAPTGIAAI
+71 KKKHIVVAPTGIAAI

-109 RIDGSLANNI
+109 RIDTSLANNI

-131 KLKLLREIEV
+131 KLKLLREVEV

-166 RNNQRFGGVQML
+166 RNSQRFGGVQML

-190 RDEHILKICYDSP
+190 RDEHILKMFYNSP
-203 FFFDSLAVK
+203 FFFDSHAIK
-212 DIPLLTIELT
+212 EIPLLTIELT
-222 KVYRQSDEDF
+222 KVYRQSDESF
-232 LEILNAIR
+232 LDILNAIR
-240 DGDTANIDF
+240 DGDVGSIDF
-249 DLLNKRY
+249 EHLNERY
-256 DPDFDMGNESYVY
+256 DPAFETGTESYVY
-269 LCSHNKMADEINQE
+269 LCSHNRMADEINQE
-283 KLAEIKV
+283 KLKEIKV
-290 TPNTYEAKLFGDF
+290 DPSTFEAKLFGEF
-303 KENQYPNEQ
+303 KENQFPNEQ

-325 RNDISGEKK
+325 RNDISGEKR

-372 KYFLDTE
+372 KYFLDTD
-379 KNIQEEVL
+379 KNIKEEVL

-432 RCRTLEGIVLKSRIT
+432 RCRTLEGIVLKSKIT
-447 PDVIF
+447 PEVIF

-457 LQFQGNTLA
+457 LQFQGSTFA
-466 NDNVEAILN
+466 NDNVESILN
-475 KEKYDY
+475 QEKYDY
-481 SIRKVLRTVNC
+481 SIKKVLRTVDSRWILN
-492 LWFLKEVEDWNQLSI
+492 EVEEWNKLSI
-507 TTKSIDHVKTKQL
+507 VTKSIDTVKTNQL
-520 YVQLKHEIVN
+520 YIQLKHEVTQ

-535 EKLERVISQKVN
+535 EKLEKVISQKVN
-547 NFIEQKEE
+547 NFIDQKEE
-555 WSEIENKTKGAV
+555 WSEIEAKTKGAV
-567 NFFFVEIR
+567 NFFFTEIR
-575 DKVFNPLKEFYAE
+575 DKVFSPLKDFYAE

-608 IEEYLNSL
+608 VEEYLNSL
-616 KEAYLLETKLLDEKN
+616 KEAHLLETKLLDEKN

-649 QLFEQGKTIGEIAL
+649 QLFEQGKTIAEVAF

-686 IARVITSDKIKAFET
+686 ISRVITTDKIKAFEDI
-701 EFYKNPHETLS
+701 FYKTPHETLTE
-712 DWKNALPSSFE
+712 WKNALPSNFE

-733 YNFLK
+733 YNFK
-738 DKNKA
+738 KEKNK

>member
-1 MKTFF
+1 
-6 IKNYVLFENFQKLCQ
+6 
-21 GKKIKFI
+21 
-28 FRIFE
+28 
-33 AMNNHFFDLIEH
+33 MNNHFFDLIEH

-62 FLNDFVKRT
+62 FLNEFVKKTR
-71 KKKYIVVAPTGIAAI
+71 KKHIVVAPTGIAAI

-109 RIDGSLANNI
+109 RIDGSLGNNI
-119 ADLMPHF
+119 ADLQQHF

-131 KLKLLREIEV
+131 KLKLLREVEV

-190 RDEHILKICYDSP
+190 RDEHILKMYYNSP
-203 FFFDSLAVK
+203 FFFDSLAIK

-222 KVYRQSDEDF
+222 KVYRQTDEEF
-232 LEILNAIR
+232 LEILNAVR
-240 DGDTANIDF
+240 DGDVANINF
-249 DLLNKRY
+249 EHLNERY
-256 DPDFDMGNESYVY
+256 DPDFNAGEESYIY
-269 LCSHNKMADEINQE
+269 LCSHNKLADDINQQ

-290 TPNTYEAKLFGDF
+290 DPSTFEAKLFGEF

-312 FLELKIGAQVMFI
+312 FLELKVGAQVMFI

-346 DENEIKVVL
+346 DEKEIKVIL

-372 KYFLDTE
+372 KYSLDSE
-379 KNIQEEVL
+379 KNIKEEVL

-432 RCRTLEGIVLKSRIT
+432 RCRTLEGIVLKSKIT

-457 LQFQGNTLA
+457 LQFQGETFA
-466 NDNVEAILN
+466 NDSVEEILN

-481 SIRKVLRTVNC
+481 SIRKVLRSVDSQW
-492 LWFLKEVEDWNQLSI
+492 LLKEVELWNNLSI
-507 TTKSIDHVKTKQL
+507 TTKSIDHAKSKQL
-520 YVQLKHEIVN
+520 YLQLKRDTVN

-535 EKLERVISQKVN
+535 EKLERIIFQKVN
-547 NFIEQKEE
+547 NFINKTEE
-555 WSEIENKTKGAV
+555 WSEIESKTKGAV
-567 NFFFVEIR
+567 NFFFNEVK
-575 DKVFNPLKEFYAE
+575 DKIFSPLKEFYSE
-588 IKGAKGLKQYNEEFR
+588 IKGVKGLKNYNEELR
-603 NWLED
+603 SWLED
-608 IEEYLNSL
+608 IEDYLNGL
-616 KEAYLLETKLLDEKN
+616 KTAHLLETKLLDEKN
-631 DKEISMKIAKVP
+631 NKEVSMKIAKVP

-649 QLFEQGKTIGEIAL
+649 QLFEQGKTISEIAL
-663 ERGLVKETVIGHL
+663 ERGLVKETVLGHL

-686 IARVITSDKIKAFET
+686 LSRVITSDKIKTFEKAFKT
-701 EFYKNPHETLS
+701 DPKETLNE
-712 DWKNALPSSFE
+712 WKTALPNDFD

-738 DKNKA
+738 DRN

>member
-1 MKTFF
+1 
-6 IKNYVLFENFQKLCQ
+6 
-21 GKKIKFI
+21 
-28 FRIFE
+28 
-33 AMNNHFFDLIEH
+33 MNNHFFDLIEH

-62 FLNDFVKRT
+62 FLNEFVKKTR
-71 KKKYIVVAPTGIAAI
+71 KKHIVVAPTGIAAI

-109 RIDGSLANNI
+109 RIDGSLGNNI
-119 ADLMPHF
+119 ADLMSHF

-131 KLKLLREIEV
+131 KLKLLREVEV

-190 RDEHILKICYDSP
+190 RDEHILKMFYQSP
-203 FFFDSLAVK
+203 FFFDSLAIK

-222 KVYRQSDEDF
+222 KVYRQTDEDF
-232 LEILNAIR
+232 LEILNAVR
-240 DGDTANIDF
+240 DGDVANIDF
-249 DLLNKRY
+249 DHLNERFN
-256 DPDFDMGNESYVY
+256 PDFNYGEESYIY
-269 LCSHNKMADEINQE
+269 LCSHNKLADDINQQ

-290 TPNTYEAKLFGDF
+290 DPSTFEAKLFGEF
-303 KENQYPNEQ
+303 KENQFPNEQ

-346 DENEIKVVL
+346 DEKEIKVIL

-372 KYFLDTE
+372 KYSLDGE
-379 KNIQEEVL
+379 KNIKEEVL

-432 RCRTLEGIVLKSRIT
+432 RCRTLEGIVLKSKIT
-447 PDVIF
+447 PEVIF

-457 LQFQGNTLA
+457 LQFQGDTFA
-466 NDNVEAILN
+466 NDHVEDIIN

-481 SIRKVLRTVNC
+481 SIRKVLRSVDSQW
-492 LWFLKEVEDWNQLSI
+492 LLREVELWNNLSM
-507 TTKSIDHVKTKQL
+507 TTKSIDQAKSKQL
-520 YVQLKHEIVN
+520 YLQLKRDVVN

-535 EKLERVISQKVN
+535 EKLERIIFQKVN
-547 NFIEQKEE
+547 NFISKTEE

-567 NFFFVEIR
+567 NFFFNEVK
-575 DKVFNPLKEFYAE
+575 DKIFSPLKEFYSE
-588 IKGAKGLKQYNEEFR
+588 IKGVKGLKNYNEELR
-603 NWLED
+603 SWLED
-608 IEEYLNSL
+608 IEEYLNGL
-616 KEAYLLETKLLDEKN
+616 KTAHLLEMKLLDEKN
-631 DKEISMKIAKVP
+631 DKEVSMKIAKVP

-649 QLFEQGKTIGEIAL
+649 QLFEQGKTISEIAL
-663 ERGLVKETVIGHL
+663 ERGLVKETVLGHL
-676 AKFAEQGLLD
+676 ARFAEQGLLD
-686 IARVITSDKIKAFET
+686 ISRVITSDKIKAFEKAFKT
-701 EFYKNPHETLS
+701 DPKDTLNE
-712 DWKNALPSSFE
+712 WKTALPNDFD

-733 YNFLK
+733 FNFLK
-738 DKNKA
+738 EKAK

>member
-1 MKTFF
+1 
-6 IKNYVLFENFQKLCQ
+6 
-21 GKKIKFI
+21 
-28 FRIFE
+28 
-33 AMNNHFFDLIEH
+33 MNNHFFDLIEH

-62 FLNDFVKRT
+62 FLNEFVKKTR
-71 KKKYIVVAPTGIAAI
+71 KKHIVVAPTGIAAI

-109 RIDGSLANNI
+109 RVDGSLGNNI
-119 ADLMPHF
+119 ADLQQHF

-131 KLKLLREIEV
+131 KLKLLREVEV

-190 RDEHILKICYDSP
+190 RDEHILKMYYNSP
-203 FFFDSLAVK
+203 FFFDSLAIK

-222 KVYRQSDEDF
+222 KVYRQTDEEF
-232 LEILNAIR
+232 LEILNAVR
-240 DGDTANIDF
+240 DGDVANINF
-249 DLLNKRY
+249 EHLNERY
-256 DPDFDMGNESYVY
+256 DPDFNAGEESYIY
-269 LCSHNKMADEINQE
+269 LCSHNKLADDINQQ
-283 KLAEIKV
+283 KLAELKV
-290 TPNTYEAKLFGDF
+290 NPSTFEAKLFGEF

-346 DENEIKVVL
+346 DEKEIKVIL

-372 KYFLDTE
+372 KYSLDSE
-379 KNIQEEVL
+379 KNIKEEVL

-432 RCRTLEGIVLKSRIT
+432 RCRTLEGIVLKSKIT
-447 PDVIF
+447 PEVIF

-457 LQFQGNTLA
+457 LQFQGETFA
-466 NDNVEAILN
+466 NDSVEEILN
-475 KEKYDY
+475 REKYDY
-481 SIRKVLRTVNC
+481 SIRKVLRSVDSQW
-492 LWFLKEVEDWNQLSI
+492 LLKEVELWNNLSM
-507 TTKSIDHVKTKQL
+507 TTKSIDHAKSKQL
-520 YVQLKHEIVN
+520 YLQLKRDTVN

-535 EKLERVISQKVN
+535 EKLERIIFQKVN
-547 NFIEQKEE
+547 NFINKTEE
-555 WSEIENKTKGAV
+555 WSEIESKTKGAV
-567 NFFFVEIR
+567 NFFFNEVK
-575 DKVFNPLKEFYAE
+575 DKIFSPLKEFYSE
-588 IKGAKGLKQYNEEFR
+588 IKGVKGLKNYNEELR
-603 NWLED
+603 SWLED
-608 IEEYLNSL
+608 IEDYLNGL
-616 KEAYLLETKLLDEKN
+616 KTAHLLETKLLDEKN
-631 DKEISMKIAKVP
+631 NKEVSMKIAKVP

-649 QLFEQGKTIGEIAL
+649 QLFEQGKTISEIAL
-663 ERGLVKETVIGHL
+663 ERGLVKETVLGHL

-686 IARVITSDKIKAFET
+686 LSRVITSDKIKTFEKAFKT
-701 EFYKNPHETLS
+701 DPKETLNE
-712 DWKNALPSSFE
+712 WKTALPNDFD

-738 DKNKA
+738 EKGK

>member
-1 MKTFF
+1 
-6 IKNYVLFENFQKLCQ
+6 
-21 GKKIKFI
+21 
-28 FRIFE
+28 
-33 AMNNHFFDLIEH
+33 MNNHFFDLIEY
-45 TNRSVFL
+45 TSRSVFL

-62 FLNDFVKRT
+62 FLNEFVKKT
-71 KKKYIVVAPTGIAAI
+71 KKKHIVVAPTGIAAI

-109 RIDGSLANNI
+109 RIDSSLANNI
-119 ADLMPHF
+119 IDLQQHF

-131 KLKLLREIEV
+131 KLKLLREVEV

-190 RDEHILKICYDSP
+190 RDEHVLKMFYNSP
-203 FFFDSLAVK
+203 FFFDSLAIK

-222 KVYRQSDEDF
+222 KVYRQTDQEF

-240 DGDTANIDF
+240 DGDVANIDF
-249 DLLNKRY
+249 DHLNERY
-256 DPDFDMGNESYVY
+256 DPGFEAGEEPYVY
-269 LCSHNKMADEINQE
+269 LCSHNKMADDINQE
-283 KLAEIKV
+283 KLKDIKV
-290 TPNTYEAKLFGDF
+290 SPKSYEAKLFGEF
-303 KENQYPNEQ
+303 KENQFPNEQ
-312 FLELKIGAQVMFI
+312 FLELKVGAQVMFI
-325 RNDISGEKK
+325 RNDITGEKK

-340 GEISAL
+340 GEISSL
-346 DENEIKVVL
+346 DENEVKVIL
-355 DGSER
+355 EGSER

-372 KYFLDTE
+372 KYSLDTD
-379 KNIQEEVL
+379 KNIKEEVL

-432 RCRTLEGIVLKSRIT
+432 RCRTLEGIILKSKIT
-447 PDVIF
+447 PEVIF

-457 LQFQGNTLA
+457 LKFQGETQA
-466 NDNVEAILN
+466 NDNVESILN
-475 KEKYDY
+475 QEKYDY
-481 SIRKVLRTVNC
+481 SIRKVLRTVDC
-492 LWFLKEVEDWNQLSI
+492 QWFLKEVEQWNNLSI
-507 TTKSIDHVKTKQL
+507 VTKSIDRTKSSQL
-520 YVQLKHEIVN
+520 YLQLKRDVLN

-535 EKLERVISQKVN
+535 EKLERIIFQKVN
-547 NFIEQKEE
+547 LFIEKKED
-555 WSEIENKTKGAV
+555 WSEIESKSKGAV
-567 NFFFVEIR
+567 NFFFTEIR

-588 IKGAKGLKQYNEEFR
+588 IKGAKGLKQYNEELK

-616 KEAYLLETKLLDEKN
+616 KEIHLLETKLLDEKN
-631 DKEISMKIAKVP
+631 DKEVSMKIAKVP

-649 QLFEQGKTIGEIAL
+649 QLFEQGKTISEIAM

-686 IARVITSDKIKAFET
+686 IARVITSDKIKAFKEMFHRDPKENLT
-701 EFYKNPHETLS
+701 
-712 DWKNALPSSFE
+712 DWKTALPNDFE

-733 YNFLK
+733 FTYQKEK
-738 DKNKA
+738 DRS

>member
-1 MKTFF
+1 
-6 IKNYVLFENFQKLCQ
+6 
-21 GKKIKFI
+21 
-28 FRIFE
+28 
-33 AMNNHFFDLIEH
+33 MNNHFFDLIEH

-71 KKKYIVVAPTGIAAI
+71 RKKHIVVAPTGIAAM

-96 FGLPLRTFLPTTD
+96 FGLPLRTFLPTTE
-109 RIDGSLANNI
+109 RIDTTLANNI

-131 KLKLLREIEV
+131 KLKLLREVEII
-141 LIIDEVS
+141 IIDEVS

-166 RNNQRFGGVQML
+166 RNAQRFGGVQML

-190 RDEHILKICYDSP
+190 RDEHILKMFYPSP
-203 FFFDSLAVK
+203 FFFDSLAIK
-212 DIPLLTIELT
+212 EIPLITIELT
-222 KVYRQSDEDF
+222 KVYRQSDEEF
-232 LEILNAIR
+232 LDILNAIR
-240 DGDTANIDF
+240 DGDIANIDF
-249 DLLNKRY
+249 DYLNERY
-256 DPDFDMGNESYVY
+256 DPNFEMGKESYVY
-269 LCSHNKMADEINQE
+269 LCSHNKMADEINQKE
-283 KLAEIKV
+283 LTEIKV
-290 TPNTYEAKLFGDF
+290 DPTIYEAKLFGEF
-303 KENQYPNEQ
+303 KENQFPNEQ
-312 FLELKIGAQVMFI
+312 FLELKIGAQIMFI

-340 GEISAL
+340 GEISGL
-346 DENEIKVVL
+346 EENEIKVIL
-355 DGSER
+355 EGGER

-372 KYFLDTE
+372 KYFLDHD
-379 KNIQEEVL
+379 KNIKEEVL

-432 RCRTLEGIVLKSRIT
+432 RCRTLEGIVLKSKIT
-447 PDVIF
+447 PEVIF

-457 LQFQGNTLA
+457 LNFHTDTVA
-466 NDNVEAILN
+466 NDHVESILSQ
-475 KEKYDY
+475 EKYDY
-481 SIRKVLRTVNC
+481 SIRKVLRTVDC
-492 LWFLKEVEDWNQLSI
+492 LWFLKELEDWNKLSL
-507 TTKSIDHVKTKQL
+507 TAKSIDHVKTNQL
-520 YVQLKHEIVN
+520 YLQLKHDIIN

-547 NFIEQKEE
+547 NFIDNKEE
-555 WSEIENKTKGAV
+555 WSEIESKVKGAV
-567 NFFFVEIR
+567 NFFFTEIK
-575 DKVFNPLKEFYAE
+575 DKVFNPLKELYAE
-588 IKGAKGLKQYNEEFR
+588 VKGAKGLKQYNEEFR
-603 NWLED
+603 IWLED

-616 KEAYLLETKLLDEKN
+616 KEIHLLETKLLEEKN
-631 DKEISMKIAKVP
+631 NKEISMKVAKVP

-649 QLFEQGKTIGEIAL
+649 QLFEQGKTIAEIAL

-686 IARVITSDKIKAFET
+686 ISRVITSDKIKAFEN
-701 EFYKNPHETLS
+701 EFNKNVHETLTK
-712 DWKNALPSSFE
+712 WKNSLPSNFE
-723 FNEIRILINH
+723 FNEIRILLNH
-733 YNFLK
+733 YNYQK
-738 DKNKA
+738 EKEK

>member
-1 MKTFF
+1 
-6 IKNYVLFENFQKLCQ
+6 
-21 GKKIKFI
+21 
-28 FRIFE
+28 
-33 AMNNHFFDLIEH
+33 MNNHFFDLIEY

-62 FLNDFVKRT
+62 FLNEFVKKT
-71 KKKYIVVAPTGIAAI
+71 KKKHIVVAPTGIAAI

-109 RIDGSLANNI
+109 RIDSNIANNI
-119 ADLMPHF
+119 IDLQQHF

-131 KLKLLREIEV
+131 KLKLLREVEV

-190 RDEHILKICYDSP
+190 RDEHVLKMFYNSP
-203 FFFDSLAVK
+203 FFFDSLAIK
-212 DIPLLTIELT
+212 DIPLITIELT
-222 KVYRQSDEDF
+222 KVYRQTDQEF

-240 DGDTANIDF
+240 DGDVANIDF
-249 DLLNKRY
+249 DHLNERY
-256 DPDFDMGNESYVY
+256 DPGFEAGDEPYVY
-269 LCSHNKMADEINQE
+269 LCSHNKMADDINQE
-283 KLAEIKV
+283 KLKDIKV
-290 TPNTYEAKLFGDF
+290 SPSTYEAKLFGEF
-303 KENQYPNEQ
+303 KENQFPNDQ

-340 GEISAL
+340 GEISSL
-346 DENEIKVVL
+346 DENEIKVIL
-355 DGSER
+355 EGSER
-360 EITVKRE
+360 EIVVKRE

-372 KYFLDTE
+372 KYSLDTD
-379 KNIQEEVL
+379 KNIKEEVL

-432 RCRTLEGIVLKSRIT
+432 RCRTLEGIVLKSKIT

-457 LQFQGNTLA
+457 LKFQGETQA
-466 NDNVEAILN
+466 NDNVESILN
-475 KEKYDY
+475 QEKYDY
-481 SIRKVLRTVNC
+481 SIRKLLRTLDC
-492 LWFLKEVEDWNQLSI
+492 QWFLKEVEQWNNLSI
-507 TTKSIDHVKTKQL
+507 VTKSIDRTKSNQL
-520 YVQLKHEIVN
+520 YLQLKRDVLN

-535 EKLERVISQKVN
+535 EKLERVIFQKVN
-547 NFIEQKEE
+547 LF
-555 WSEIENKTKGAV
+555 IENKEQWAEIESKSKGAV
-567 NFFFVEIR
+567 NFFFTEIR
-575 DKVFNPLKEFYAE
+575 DKVFNPLKDFYAE
-588 IKGAKGLKQYNEEFR
+588 IKGAKGLKQYNEELK

-616 KEAYLLETKLLDEKN
+616 KEIHLLETKLLDEKN
-631 DKEISMKIAKVP
+631 DKEVSMKIAKVP

-649 QLFEQGKTIGEIAL
+649 QLFEEGKTISEIAL
-663 ERGLVKETVIGHL
+663 ERGLVKETIIGHL

-686 IARVITSDKIKAFET
+686 ISRVITSDKIKAFE
-701 EFYKNPHETLS
+701 EMFYKNPKENLTE
-712 DWKNALPSSFE
+712 WKNALPSNFE

-733 YNFLK
+733 FTYQK
-738 DKNKA
+738 EKNNG

>member
-1 MKTFF
+1 
-6 IKNYVLFENFQKLCQ
+6 
-21 GKKIKFI
+21 
-28 FRIFE
+28 
-33 AMNNHFFDLIEH
+33 MNNHFFDLIEY
-45 TNRSVFL
+45 TNRSIFL

-71 KKKYIVVAPTGIAAI
+71 KKKHIVVAPTGIAAI

-109 RIDGSLANNI
+109 RIDTSLANNI

-131 KLKLLREIEV
+131 KLKLLREVEV

-166 RNNQRFGGVQML
+166 RNSQRFGGVQML

-190 RDEHILKICYDSP
+190 RDEHILKMFYNSP
-203 FFFDSLAVK
+203 FFFDSHAIK
-212 DIPLLTIELT
+212 EIPLLTIELT
-222 KVYRQSDEDF
+222 KVYRQSDESF
-232 LEILNAIR
+232 LDILNAIR
-240 DGDTANIDF
+240 DGDVGSIDF
-249 DLLNKRY
+249 EHLNERY
-256 DPDFDMGNESYVY
+256 DPTFETGTESYVY
-269 LCSHNKMADEINQE
+269 LCSHNRMADEINQE
-283 KLAEIKV
+283 KLKEIKV
-290 TPNTYEAKLFGDF
+290 DPSTFEAKLFGEF
-303 KENQYPNEQ
+303 KENQFPNEQ

-325 RNDISGEKK
+325 RNDISGEKR

-372 KYFLDTE
+372 KYFLDTD
-379 KNIQEEVL
+379 KNIKEEVL

-432 RCRTLEGIVLKSRIT
+432 RCRTLEGIVLKSKIT
-447 PDVIF
+447 PEVIF

-457 LQFQGNTLA
+457 LQFQGSTLA
-466 NDNVEAILN
+466 NDNVESILN
-475 KEKYDY
+475 QEKYDY
-481 SIRKVLRTVNC
+481 SIKKVLRTVDSRWILN
-492 LWFLKEVEDWNQLSI
+492 EVEEWNRLSI
-507 TTKSIDHVKTKQL
+507 TTKSIDTVKTNQL
-520 YVQLKHEIVN
+520 YIQLKHEVTQ

-535 EKLERVISQKVN
+535 EKLEKVISQKVN
-547 NFIEQKEE
+547 NFIDQKEE
-555 WSEIENKTKGAV
+555 WSEIEAKTKGAV
-567 NFFFVEIR
+567 NFFFTEIR
-575 DKVFNPLKEFYAE
+575 DKVFSPLKEFYAE

-616 KEAYLLETKLLDEKN
+616 KEAHLLETKLLEEKN
-631 DKEISMKIAKVP
+631 DKEVSMKIAKVP

-649 QLFEQGKTIGEIAL
+649 QLFEQGKTIAEVAF

-686 IARVITSDKIKAFET
+686 ISRVITSDKIKAFEDM
-701 EFYKNPHETLS
+701 FYKTPHETLTE
-712 DWKNALPSSFE
+712 WKSALPNEFE

-733 YNFLK
+733 YNFK
-738 DKNKA
+738 KEKNK

>member
-1 MKTFF
+1 
-6 IKNYVLFENFQKLCQ
+6 
-21 GKKIKFI
+21 
-28 FRIFE
+28 
-33 AMNNHFFDLIEH
+33 MNNHFFDLIEH

-62 FLNDFVKRT
+62 FLNEFVKKTR
-71 KKKYIVVAPTGIAAI
+71 KKYIVVAPTGIAAI

-131 KLKLLREIEV
+131 KLKLLREVEV

-190 RDEHILKICYDSP
+190 RDEHILKICYESP
-203 FFFDSLAVK
+203 FFFDSHAIK

-222 KVYRQSDEDF
+222 KVYRQSDEKF
-232 LEILNAIR
+232 LDILNAIR
-240 DGDTANIDF
+240 DGDVANINF
-249 DLLNKRY
+249 DELNKRY
-256 DPDFDMGNESYVY
+256 DPDFKAGTESYVY

-283 KLAEIKV
+283 KLEEIDLTVK
-290 TPNTYEAKLFGDF
+290 TYEAKLFGDF
-303 KENQYPNEQ
+303 KENQFPNEQ
-312 FLELKIGAQVMFI
+312 FLELKVGAQVMFI
-325 RNDISGEKK
+325 RNDITGEKK

-346 DENEIKVVL
+346 DDNEIKVVL

-379 KNIQEEVL
+379 KNIKEEVL
-387 GSFEQFPIKLAW
+387 GSFEQFPVKLAW

-412 KVIIDAGKSFTAGQV
+412 NVIIDAGKSFTAGQV

-432 RCRTLEGIVLKSRIT
+432 RCRTLEGIVLKSKIT
-447 PDVIF
+447 PEVIF

-457 LQFQGNTLA
+457 LQFQGSTLA
-466 NDNVEAILN
+466 NNNVEAILN
-475 KEKYDY
+475 REKYDY
-481 SIRKVLRTVNC
+481 SIKKVLRTVNC
-492 LWFLKEVEDWNQLSI
+492 LWFLNEVEEWNKLSV
-507 TTKSIDHVKTKQL
+507 TTKNIDHVKTNQL
-520 YVQLKHEIVN
+520 YLQLKHETAN

-547 NFIEQKEE
+547 NFIENKEE
-555 WSEIENKTKGAV
+555 WSDIESKTKGAV
-567 NFFFVEIR
+567 NFFFTEIR

-588 IKGAKGLKQYNEEFR
+588 IKGAKGLKQYNEEFK

-608 IEEYLNSL
+608 TEEYLNSL
-616 KEAYLLETKLLDEKN
+616 KEIHLLETKLLDEKN
-631 DKEISMKIAKVP
+631 DKEINLKIAKVP

-686 IARVITSDKIKAFET
+686 ISRVITSDKIKAFEN
-701 EFYKNPHETLS
+701 EFYKNPHETLTE
-712 DWKNALPSSFE
+712 WKNALPNDFE

-733 YNFLK
+733 YNFK
-738 DKNKA
+738 KEKGK

>member
-1 MKTFF
+1 
-6 IKNYVLFENFQKLCQ
+6 
-21 GKKIKFI
+21 
-28 FRIFE
+28 
-33 AMNNHFFDLIEH
+33 MNNHFFDLIEH

-62 FLNDFVKRT
+62 FLNEFVKKTR
-71 KKKYIVVAPTGIAAI
+71 KKHIVVAPTGIAAI

-109 RIDGSLANNI
+109 RIDGSLGNNI
-119 ADLMPHF
+119 ADLQQHF

-131 KLKLLREIEV
+131 KLKLLREVEV

-166 RNNQRFGGVQML
+166 RNTQRFGGVQML

-190 RDEHILKICYDSP
+190 RDEHILKMFYQSP
-203 FFFDSLAVK
+203 FFFDSLAIK

-222 KVYRQSDEDF
+222 KVYRQTDEEF

-240 DGDTANIDF
+240 DGDVANIDF
-249 DLLNKRY
+249 EHLNERFN
-256 DPDFDMGNESYVY
+256 PDFNAGEDSYIY
-269 LCSHNKMADEINQE
+269 LCSHNKLADDINQQ

-290 TPNTYEAKLFGDF
+290 TPATFEAKLFGEF

-334 YFNGKL
+334 YFNGKI

-346 DENEIKVVL
+346 DEKEIKVVL
-355 DGSER
+355 EGSER

-372 KYFLDTE
+372 KYSLDGE
-379 KNIQEEVL
+379 KNIKEEVL

-432 RCRTLEGIVLKSRIT
+432 RCRTLEGIVLKSKIT
-447 PDVIF
+447 PEVIF

-457 LQFQGNTLA
+457 LQFQGATFA
-466 NDNVEAILN
+466 NDNVEEILN
-475 KEKYDY
+475 REKYDY
-481 SIRKVLRTVNC
+481 SIRKVLRSVDSQW
-492 LWFLKEVEDWNQLSI
+492 LLKEVELWNNLSI
-507 TTKSIDHVKTKQL
+507 TTKSIDHAKSKQL
-520 YVQLKHEIVN
+520 YIQLKRDVVN

-535 EKLERVISQKVN
+535 EKLERIIFQKVN
-547 NFIEQKEE
+547 NFINQTEE
-555 WSEIENKTKGAV
+555 WSEIEGKTKGAV
-567 NFFFVEIR
+567 NFFFSEVK
-575 DKVFNPLKEFYAE
+575 DKIFSPLKEFYSE
-588 IKGAKGLKQYNEEFR
+588 IKGVKGLKNYNEELR
-603 NWLED
+603 SWLED

-616 KEAYLLETKLLDEKN
+616 KTAHLLEVKLLDEKN
-631 DKEISMKIAKVP
+631 DKEVSMKIAKVP

-649 QLFEQGKTIGEIAL
+649 QLFEQGKTISEIAL
-663 ERGLVKETVIGHL
+663 ERGLVKETVLGHL
-676 AKFAEQGLLD
+676 ARFAEQGLLD
-686 IARVITSDKIKAFET
+686 LSRVITSDKIKTFEKAFKT
-701 EFYKNPHETLS
+701 DPKETLNE
-712 DWKNALPSSFE
+712 WKTALPNDFD

-738 DKNKA
+738 EKGK

>member
-1 MKTFF
+1 
-6 IKNYVLFENFQKLCQ
+6 
-21 GKKIKFI
+21 
-28 FRIFE
+28 
-33 AMNNHFFDLIEH
+33 MNNHFFDLIEH

-62 FLNDFVKRT
+62 FLNDFVKKTR
-71 KKKYIVVAPTGIAAI
+71 KKYIVVAPTGIAAI

-131 KLKLLREIEV
+131 KLKLLREVEV

-190 RDEHILKICYDSP
+190 RDEHILKICYQSP
-203 FFFDSLAVK
+203 FFFDSHAVK

-222 KVYRQSDEDF
+222 KVYRQSDEKF
-232 LEILNAIR
+232 LDILNAIR
-240 DGDTANIDF
+240 DGDIANINF
-249 DLLNKRY
+249 EILNERY
-256 DPDFDMGNESYVY
+256 DHDFKAGTDSYVY

-283 KLAEIKV
+283 KLEEINLTVK
-290 TPNTYEAKLFGDF
+290 TYEAKLFGDF
-303 KENQYPNEQ
+303 KENQFPNEQ
-312 FLELKIGAQVMFI
+312 FLELKVGAQIMFI
-325 RNDISGEKK
+325 RNDITGEKK

-340 GEISAL
+340 GEIMSL
-346 DENEIKVVL
+346 DDNEIKVVL

-360 EITVKRE
+360 EIVVKRE

-379 KNIQEEVL
+379 KNIKEEVL

-412 KVIIDAGKSFTAGQV
+412 NVIIDAGKSFTAGQV

-432 RCRTLEGIVLKSRIT
+432 RCRTLEGIVLKSKIT
-447 PDVIF
+447 PEVIF

-457 LQFQGNTLA
+457 LQFQGNTFA

-475 KEKYDY
+475 REKYDY
-481 SIRKVLRTVNC
+481 SIKKVLRTVNC
-492 LWFLKEVEDWNQLSI
+492 LWFLNEVEEWNKLSI
-507 TTKSIDHVKTKQL
+507 TTKSIDHVKTNQL
-520 YVQLKHEIVN
+520 YLQLKHEIVN

-547 NFIEQKEE
+547 NFIENKEE
-555 WSEIENKTKGAV
+555 WSEIEGKTKGAV
-567 NFFFVEIR
+567 NFFFTEIR

-588 IKGAKGLKQYNEEFR
+588 IKGTKGLKQYNEEFR
-603 NWLED
+603 EWLED
-608 IEEYLNSL
+608 TEEYLNSL
-616 KEAYLLETKLLDEKN
+616 KEVHLLETKLLDEKN
-631 DKEISMKIAKVP
+631 DKEINLKIAKVP

-649 QLFEQGKTIGEIAL
+649 QLFEQGKTIGEIAM

-686 IARVITSDKIKAFET
+686 ISRVITSDKIKAFET
-701 EFYKNPHETLS
+701 EFYKNPHETLTE
-712 DWKNALPSSFE
+712 WKNALPNDFE

-733 YNFLK
+733 YTFK
-738 DKNKA
+738 KEKNDSM

>member
-1 MKTFF
+1 
-6 IKNYVLFENFQKLCQ
+6 
-21 GKKIKFI
+21 
-28 FRIFE
+28 
-33 AMNNHFFDLIEH
+33 MNNHFFDLIEY
-45 TNRSVFL
+45 TSRSVFL

-62 FLNDFVKRT
+62 FLNEFVKKT
-71 KKKYIVVAPTGIAAI
+71 KKKHIVVAPTGIAAI

-109 RIDGSLANNI
+109 RIDSSLANNI
-119 ADLMPHF
+119 IDLQQHF

-131 KLKLLREIEV
+131 KLKLLREVEV

-190 RDEHILKICYDSP
+190 RDEHVLKMFYNSP
-203 FFFDSLAVK
+203 FFFDSLAIK

-222 KVYRQSDEDF
+222 KVYRQTDQEF

-240 DGDTANIDF
+240 DGDIANIDF
-249 DLLNKRY
+249 DQLNKRY
-256 DPDFDMGNESYVY
+256 NPGFEAGEEPYVY
-269 LCSHNKMADEINQE
+269 LCSHNKMADDINQE
-283 KLAEIKV
+283 KLKDIKV
-290 TPNTYEAKLFGDF
+290 SPKSYEAKLFGEF
-303 KENQYPNEQ
+303 KENQFPNEQ
-312 FLELKIGAQVMFI
+312 FLELKVGAQVMFI
-325 RNDISGEKK
+325 RNDITGEKK

-340 GEISAL
+340 GEISSL
-346 DENEIKVVL
+346 DENEVKVIL
-355 DGSER
+355 EGSER

-372 KYFLDTE
+372 KYSLDTD
-379 KNIQEEVL
+379 KNIKEEVL

-432 RCRTLEGIVLKSRIT
+432 RCRTLEGIVLKSKIT
-447 PDVIF
+447 PEVIF

-457 LQFQGNTLA
+457 LKFQGETQA
-466 NDNVEAILN
+466 NDNVESILN
-475 KEKYDY
+475 QEKYDY
-481 SIRKVLRTVNC
+481 SIRKVLRTVDC
-492 LWFLKEVEDWNQLSI
+492 QWFLKEVEQWNNLSI
-507 TTKSIDHVKTKQL
+507 VTKSIDRTKSNQL
-520 YVQLKHEIVN
+520 YLQLKRDVLN

-535 EKLERVISQKVN
+535 EKLERIIFQKVN
-547 NFIEQKEE
+547 LFIEKKED
-555 WSEIENKTKGAV
+555 WSEIESKSKGAV
-567 NFFFVEIR
+567 NFFFTEIR

-588 IKGAKGLKQYNEEFR
+588 IKGAKGLKQYNEELK

-616 KEAYLLETKLLDEKN
+616 KEIHLLETKLLDEKN
-631 DKEISMKIAKVP
+631 DKEVSMKIAKVP

-649 QLFEQGKTIGEIAL
+649 QLFEQGKTISEIAM

-686 IARVITSDKIKAFET
+686 IARVITSDKIKAFKEMFHRDPKENLT
-701 EFYKNPHETLS
+701 
-712 DWKNALPSSFE
+712 DWKAALPNDFE

-733 YNFLK
+733 FTYERE
-738 DKNKA
+738 KNN

>member
-1 MKTFF
+1 
-6 IKNYVLFENFQKLCQ
+6 
-21 GKKIKFI
+21 
-28 FRIFE
+28 
-33 AMNNHFFDLIEH
+33 MNNHFFDLIEH

-71 KKKYIVVAPTGIAAI
+71 RKKHIVVAPTGIAAM

-96 FGLPLRTFLPTTD
+96 FGLPLRTFLPTTE
-109 RIDGSLANNI
+109 RIDTTLANNI

-131 KLKLLREIEV
+131 KLKLLREVEII
-141 LIIDEVS
+141 IIDEVS

-166 RNNQRFGGVQML
+166 RNAQRFGGVQML

-190 RDEHILKICYDSP
+190 RDEHILKMFYPSP
-203 FFFDSLAVK
+203 FFFDSLAIK
-212 DIPLLTIELT
+212 EIPLITIELT
-222 KVYRQSDEDF
+222 KVYRQSDEEF
-232 LEILNAIR
+232 LDILNAIR
-240 DGDTANIDF
+240 DGDIANIDF
-249 DLLNKRY
+249 DYLNERY
-256 DPDFDMGNESYVY
+256 DPNFEMAKESYVY
-269 LCSHNKMADEINQE
+269 LCSHNRMADEINQKE
-283 KLAEIKV
+283 LTEIKV
-290 TPNTYEAKLFGDF
+290 DPTIYEAKLFGEF
-303 KENQYPNEQ
+303 KENQFPNEQ
-312 FLELKIGAQVMFI
+312 FLELKIGAQIMFI

-340 GEISAL
+340 GEISGL
-346 DENEIKVVL
+346 DENEIKVIL
-355 DGSER
+355 EGSER

-372 KYFLDTE
+372 KYFLDHD
-379 KNIQEEVL
+379 KNIKEEVL

-432 RCRTLEGIVLKSRIT
+432 RCRTLEGIVLKSKIT
-447 PDVIF
+447 PEVIF

-457 LQFQGNTLA
+457 LNFHTDTVA
-466 NDNVEAILN
+466 NDHVESILSQ
-475 KEKYDY
+475 EKYDY
-481 SIRKVLRTVNC
+481 SIRKVLRTVDC
-492 LWFLKEVEDWNQLSI
+492 LWFLKELEDWNKLSL
-507 TTKSIDHVKTKQL
+507 TAKSIDHVKTNQL
-520 YVQLKHEIVN
+520 YLQLKHDIIN

-547 NFIEQKEE
+547 NFIDNKEE
-555 WSEIENKTKGAV
+555 WSEIESKVKGAV
-567 NFFFVEIR
+567 NFFFTEIK
-575 DKVFNPLKEFYAE
+575 DKVFNPLKELYAE
-588 IKGAKGLKQYNEEFR
+588 VKGAKGLKQYNEEFR
-603 NWLED
+603 VWLED

-616 KEAYLLETKLLDEKN
+616 KEIHLLETKLLEEKN
-631 DKEISMKIAKVP
+631 NKEISMKVAKVP

-649 QLFEQGKTIGEIAL
+649 QLFEQGKTIAEIAL

-686 IARVITSDKIKAFET
+686 ISRVITSDKIKAFENEFNKNVHENLT
-701 EFYKNPHETLS
+701 E
-712 DWKNALPSSFE
+712 WKNSLPSNFE
-723 FNEIRILINH
+723 FNEIRILLNH
-733 YNFLK
+733 YNYQK
-738 DKNKA
+738 EKGK

>member
-1 MKTFF
+1 
-6 IKNYVLFENFQKLCQ
+6 
-21 GKKIKFI
+21 
-28 FRIFE
+28 
-33 AMNNHFFDLIEH
+33 MNNHFFDLIEY
-45 TNRSVFL
+45 TSRSVFL

-62 FLNDFVKRT
+62 FLNEFVKKT
-71 KKKYIVVAPTGIAAI
+71 KKKHIVVAPTGIAAI

-109 RIDGSLANNI
+109 RIDSSLANNI
-119 ADLMPHF
+119 IDLQQHF

-131 KLKLLREIEV
+131 KLKLLREVEV

-190 RDEHILKICYDSP
+190 RDEHVLKMFYNSP
-203 FFFDSLAVK
+203 FFFDSLAIK

-222 KVYRQSDEDF
+222 KVYRQTDQEF

-240 DGDTANIDF
+240 DGDVANIDF
-249 DLLNKRY
+249 NHLNERY
-256 DPDFDMGNESYVY
+256 DPGFEAGEEPYVY
-269 LCSHNKMADEINQE
+269 LCSHNKMADDINQE
-283 KLAEIKV
+283 KLKDIKV
-290 TPNTYEAKLFGDF
+290 SPKSYEAKLFGEF
-303 KENQYPNEQ
+303 KENQFPNEQ
-312 FLELKIGAQVMFI
+312 FLELKVGAQVMFI
-325 RNDISGEKK
+325 RNDITGEKK

-340 GEISAL
+340 GEISSL
-346 DENEIKVVL
+346 DENEVKVIL
-355 DGSER
+355 EGSER

-372 KYFLDTE
+372 KYSLDTD
-379 KNIQEEVL
+379 KNIKEEVL

-432 RCRTLEGIVLKSRIT
+432 RCRTLEGIILKSKIT
-447 PDVIF
+447 PEVIF

-457 LQFQGNTLA
+457 LKFQGETQA
-466 NDNVEAILN
+466 NDNVESILN
-475 KEKYDY
+475 QEKYDY
-481 SIRKVLRTVNC
+481 SIRKVLRTVDC
-492 LWFLKEVEDWNQLSI
+492 QWFLKEVEQWNNLSI
-507 TTKSIDHVKTKQL
+507 VTKSIDRTKSSQL
-520 YVQLKHEIVN
+520 YLQLKRDVLN

-535 EKLERVISQKVN
+535 EKLERIIFQKVN
-547 NFIEQKEE
+547 LFIEKKED
-555 WSEIENKTKGAV
+555 WSEIESKSKGAV
-567 NFFFVEIR
+567 NFFFTEIR

-588 IKGAKGLKQYNEEFR
+588 IKGAKGLKQYNEELK

-616 KEAYLLETKLLDEKN
+616 KEIHLLETKLLDEKN
-631 DKEISMKIAKVP
+631 DKEVSMKIAKVP

-649 QLFEQGKTIGEIAL
+649 QLFEQGKTISEIAM

-686 IARVITSDKIKAFET
+686 IARVITSDKIKAFKEMFHRDPKENLT
-701 EFYKNPHETLS
+701 
-712 DWKNALPSSFE
+712 DWKAALPNDFE

-733 YNFLK
+733 FTYQK
-738 DKNKA
+738 EQGK

>member
-1 MKTFF
+1 
-6 IKNYVLFENFQKLCQ
+6 
-21 GKKIKFI
+21 
-28 FRIFE
+28 
-33 AMNNHFFDLIEH
+33 MNNHFFDLIEY
-45 TNRSVFL
+45 TSRSVFL

-62 FLNDFVKRT
+62 FLNEFVKKT
-71 KKKYIVVAPTGIAAI
+71 KKKHIVVAPTGIAAI

-109 RIDGSLANNI
+109 RIDSSLANNI
-119 ADLMPHF
+119 IDLQQHF

-131 KLKLLREIEV
+131 KLKLLREVEV

-190 RDEHILKICYDSP
+190 RDEHVLKMFYNSP
-203 FFFDSLAVK
+203 FFFDSLAIK

-222 KVYRQSDEDF
+222 KVYRQTDQGF

-240 DGDTANIDF
+240 DGDVANIDF
-249 DLLNKRY
+249 NHLNERY
-256 DPDFDMGNESYVY
+256 DPGFEAGEEPYVY
-269 LCSHNKMADEINQE
+269 LCSHNKMADDINQE
-283 KLAEIKV
+283 KLKDIKV
-290 TPNTYEAKLFGDF
+290 SPKSYEAKLFGEF
-303 KENQYPNEQ
+303 KENQFPNEQ
-312 FLELKIGAQVMFI
+312 FLELKVGAQVMFI
-325 RNDISGEKK
+325 RNDITGEKK

-340 GEISAL
+340 GEISSL
-346 DENEIKVVL
+346 DENEVKVIL
-355 DGSER
+355 EGSER

-372 KYFLDTE
+372 KYSLDTD
-379 KNIQEEVL
+379 KNIKEEVL

-432 RCRTLEGIVLKSRIT
+432 RCRTLEGIVLKSKIT
-447 PDVIF
+447 PEVIF

-457 LQFQGNTLA
+457 LKFQGETQA
-466 NDNVEAILN
+466 NDNVESILN
-475 KEKYDY
+475 QEKYDY
-481 SIRKVLRTVNC
+481 SIRKVLRTVDC
-492 LWFLKEVEDWNQLSI
+492 QWFLKEVEQWNNLSI
-507 TTKSIDHVKTKQL
+507 VTKSIDRTKSSQL
-520 YVQLKHEIVN
+520 YLQLKRDVLN

-535 EKLERVISQKVN
+535 EKLERIIFQKVN
-547 NFIEQKEE
+547 LFIEKKED
-555 WSEIENKTKGAV
+555 WSEIESKSKGAV
-567 NFFFVEIR
+567 NFFFTEIR

-588 IKGAKGLKQYNEEFR
+588 IKGAKGLKQYNEELK

-616 KEAYLLETKLLDEKN
+616 KEIHLLETKLLDEKN
-631 DKEISMKIAKVP
+631 DKEVSMKIAKVP

-649 QLFEQGKTIGEIAL
+649 QLFEQGKTISEIAM

-686 IARVITSDKIKAFET
+686 IARVITSDKIKAFKEMFHRDPKENLT
-701 EFYKNPHETLS
+701 
-712 DWKNALPSSFE
+712 DWKAALPNDFE

-733 YNFLK
+733 FTYQK
-738 DKNKA
+738 EKNNI